1 MYPEAFVQK
10 QAPVAP
16 TETTFGGQTKEFFK
30 GLVPG
35 AIGLTEQAGIG
46 ISALLPEEQEKATQ
60 QYIKEI
66 AATAKAP
73 FAAAPGYEDTVGRKF
88 GEAAGSIA
96 PFLATGPFGLAGRVA
111 GYGLG
116 IGAGAGTQ
124 VEKSAAEG
132 ATEGQQTASTA
143 LGAVVGASE
152 MFAPLR
158 ILKRLGEP
166 VLDGATAYVKRALM
180 AGGEEAAQEAAA
192 QAAQNIISKGI
203 YKPEQ
208 EIIEQVGESAA
219 YGGAVGALA
228 QGLLDL
234 AIGRRAPKPV
244 LTDEI
249 KQAREEAA
257 VQAEQEKAR
266 LNSPEYAQ
274 GLFQQTQDLEA
285 QRRAL
290 KEQLIPIRKGESP
303 ETDYA
308 NNREINRQI
317 EAINK
322 ELKPL
327 ADEYVRVKPILKQ
340 AAEQERVAK
349 LTPQEYAFG
358 IEPEQAAPQAQAEPR
373 MYYDQEVAPP
383 QEPKAEDAAARYAAE
398 SVQLANDQKM
408 ASEKGPNDAVA
419 DYVSYLMRNPNLA
432 EEIEK
437 SRVQLPGLPTG
448 VRSAAVLDALKLQ
461 LAPMR
466 KQKALAEKTA
476 FEQEM
481 GTRQTAFGAT
491 KPEEESS
498 YVQAFT
504 SYMDDIKSQRNDVG
518 DDMFFK
524 YIVDPKLEKI
534 SEGKPPVI
542 AVNPQLMPFA
552 QPKQAERTRT
562 KINELIDQ
570 VDTAQEERDAALR
583 SNNRDAATAA
593 FERGNKALEQIN
605 AFAEEAPAGDLTKG
619 RFPSAKTSPQAS
631 VYAREVLRV
640 RNEQNTALNAIED
653 KLDRLRRGDALGKE
667 KVEPGKGVA
676 AATPDVLAKQAE
688 EARGKYIS
696 AVLEEAA
703 IHRRVAGKPALTY
716 DEAIKAAS
724 RIHDVVGDWIDRS
737 KAQPEKTPQYNLKP
751 IRERIDKNG
760 NQIATYRVY
769 DEETKSPVD
778 LTIVRQKDGTVF
790 RVFSRYMDGKGG
802 GSEFDNSYAK
812 SIPNEQIIQKS
823 FLATELF
830 SLGKESAAFT
840 GDINKFAKLSDKEI
854 KHFKAQ
860 IAKVVDGLSEMPSQV
875 SRETPI
881 LKQQFATTEAK
892 KVAEAKG
899 ETAKTLGGEL
909 RRRTE
914 FVRNLMSK
922 PPRSPLVKGTRDAL
936 NRAADIMD
944 SNKAS
949 RNLLDAVEYVA
960 TNLAEGRRVMPQD
973 VQAINDAIKLYER
986 TAQEGEIAGEG
997 APGQGQLFPE
1007 TRKDIGYIR
1016 ATPANFAKSPQ
1027 IKPVWEALDQARKL
1041 KAKTEASQKARSAR
1055 DKQGFA
1061 QVEAIEKQ
1069 LEALKNQMQF
1079 FLLKPGDFN
1088 IGKYSNEDIAKMFVP
1103 YPEAGVTKED
1113 KALLD
1118 QYLAVARNVFNQNYN
1133 PSIEQ
1138 TVESNARLI
1147 KKVNAK
1153 LSAVFTPQQMEYVKN
1168 KLIPDFNDKIIPEY
1182 LIRLRQA
1189 QQTLALGQR
1198 LEGANN
1204 RLVELMQDSNAAV
1217 RKQSEAARKTVEP
1230 LLDKL
1235 KLIKDSLRNSVLLTD
1250 GQRAMLDSEIA
1261 LQSQRGAYK
1270 DAMAKAMGKARQR
1283 LSDTLGELLD
1293 PEIERARRSL
1303 KAAKTRLATVESQ
1316 IEAAKKEMVEGTGQ
1330 APNLINNLQKV
1341 QGFVESIEKAE
1352 TELDELQKLR
1362 FGEIENDVVVTEAML
1377 DKDLKTEREYLEILE
1392 RQLADMRK
1400 EPLTAVELGERG
1412 KLGKLKYPFSAQR
1425 VESQVKAQQAA
1436 VDEAEKRANEFQK
1449 DVQVWW
1455 PKVTAAFKK
1464 DGISVK
1470 DLPGAVFEKGRKV
1483 AEINTP
1489 EQKRLDA
1496 LRDKGMQAAKEV
1508 DEAAVLQAVK
1518 DKQIQL
1524 FDDEIFDARGEVQLF
1539 MGPEDMNQL
1548 ADIMADPKTTNI
1560 KRVQATLKLG
1570 AMQKLASLEAQ
1581 KEVFLTGKP
1590 AKAPKAATVPSTTA
1604 LAAAKPFR
1612 TGSGAGKAFTPEEMD
1627 EMDRAELR
1635 DANALAKQI
1644 LGTKAPKL
1652 KSISPAKAAR
1662 SAKELLDTDA
1672 FVSSTDLRSNI
1683 AGTGKTQADFEF
1695 SRGTPV
1701 KGLTK
1706 AELEAELTAGMGEPV
1721 TGRKIEAMVSNK
1733 LAVYESVQDFLN
1745 KQPKLKRTGKSEYD
1759 GLIPADAKGFV
1770 QNGKAVLFANNIGK
1784 GHGLGVLLH
1793 EVGVHLGFRN
1803 FFNEG
1808 QYNALVKTV
1817 KNWANK
1823 TEDSLETRVGK
1834 AAVRRVEAANTPPHQ
1849 IDDELLAYAVEEA
1862 MQMGVE
1868 PVGVKGGNAVKNWL
1882 KMVVDAFK
1890 KALEKFGISA
1900 KNLTAGDLVNFA
1912 YGAAQLEL
1920 KGTWH
1925 GTGVNFDMF
1934 DHTYMNT
1941 GSKAQSYGWGT
1952 YRAQKY
1958 GTAQTYQID
1967 AATKQ
1972 YDDWVDRPDI
1982 QAWLQTQRPEF
1993 IGKLPAGIPE
2003 QFLNMPLREVN
2014 NAQTGENPYKIF
2026 KEAVQGEIENIEEAR
2041 PKYALAA
2048 LPASAKQTRT
2058 AIPITAAQ
2066 VRATGTPTR
2075 VTARP
2080 ITARPVA
2087 VKTLAVPALSW
2098 RVEWMRGL
2106 SVAEVDKKIKEL
2118 KKFAETADEHLK
2130 VPFVNAVYKGKQF
2143 YELWNTNRAAAYTVN
2158 VFENTI
2164 RENNGT
2170 PPTWKEAIAATKV
2183 EAKKDLKD
2191 FEGFE
2196 NPASK
2201 DAYNT
2206 AKEVLDTI
2214 DALDVNDFQYNPPS
2228 GPPVPEPAGYMMRAL
2243 HTRPENEYILYDS
2256 PADKQPEV
2264 VKDAF
2269 KRIYDGLYKKQQ
2281 AVFNR
2286 AIGHVR
2292 PDRQSGRDLY
2302 DALSSV
2308 LESNGMPSELCNMF
2322 TSELLHAEGVAGIKF
2337 FDGVSRYSATDLGVP
2352 GTYNYVDFGDKD
2364 EGAQIIATDINPIN
2378 QTQPMQKS
2386 EILFS
2391 RSAEY
2396 TNPEIAKHSGFVDKI
2411 VAKDKSW
2418 TQKLKANLT
2427 GLAFETQLVDRFA
2440 GFERLAKY
2448 MEPLKGTQMLYYLRM
2463 YDQRMNFVSQ
2473 AVSNGAPAIVE
2484 KTRPDGRVERVLE
2497 SKESAN
2503 IHNVVQI
2510 LKDAQ
2515 PMVGNA
2521 EAVNTMFTLYMAA
2534 IRAGN
2539 KGLSSLNFGEDV
2551 TQELL
2556 NNTMSAIKAT
2566 PGLEAVFKNAQAEY
2580 NEYNRNLIDF
2590 VVSTG
2595 ALSKEVGKRLLREN
2609 DYIPFY
2615 RERNGVAELL
2625 IGGESPIRIGSIA
2638 EQPYLHEL
2646 VGGDRPILDFMTS
2659 SVQNTN
2665 LLMDM
2670 GMRNLATKN
2679 AVFELVDLKA
2689 AKFVKMAAGPDVV
2702 KFRDDGADRYA
2713 VIATEKVKIG
2723 NKEFDTG
2730 VPADILVKGMEGI
2743 PTQMPAMLRVMA
2755 FPAQVLRKA
2764 ITLSP
2769 LYTAKQLFRDSL
2781 AAPILSGADF
2791 MPVIG
2796 ALKEINSAT
2805 KKTLERRGVTG
2816 GQQFVGGAEDLT
2828 KILRDVSEGKP
2839 GWMTALGKL
2848 EAMSMEADAT
2858 TRRAQYNSYIE
2869 QGLSE
2874 MEATLLALESMNFNK
2889 RGASPSVHVANSLI
2903 PFFNAQ
2909 IQGLNVLYKA
2919 SMGKMPFNDQLRI
2932 REKMLRRG
2940 AFMAVASLAYA
2951 AIMQD
2956 DEAYKNANPDQK
2968 YGNWF
2973 VRVPGLDE
2981 PIKVP
2986 VPFEIGYIFKALP
2999 EAVLNSMVNENGG
3012 EEAVKAFKQILLQ
3025 TIPGGSSYGI
3035 PQIMKPA
3042 IEAGLGKS
3050 FYTGRDILSAREKE
3064 LLPEEQFRANT
3075 SELAKGIGK
3084 TLGISP
3090 IVFEQLVSGYTGA
3103 MGLAFMHALSVG
3115 IPTGETP
3122 EKAVKRL
3129 SEYPILGGA
3138 FQPNDAGGIVNSVYE
3153 RMNEN
3158 LKIKSTFDKLVGEGR
3173 MSDAKALL
3181 QRRGNEYMQAELANS
3196 FKNDMNQLTQAERAI
3211 SASKMSPEE
3220 KRAQLDK
3227 IRKIKTSVAQMVRD
3241 VSDKT
3246 ILLASPF

>member
-1 MYPEAFVQK
+1 MPIYSVQGPDGRIYDVEGPAGASEQDIIAAVRRQIAPQQPQK
-10 QAPVAP
+10 QQ
-16 TETTFGGQTKEFFK
+16 ETTLGGQTKEFFK

-35 AIGLTEQAGIG
+35 AIGLVEQAGTG

-60 QYIKEI
+60 KYIKET
-66 AATAKAP
+66 AAAAKAP
-73 FAAAPGYEDTVGRKF
+73 FAAAPGYEDTIGRKF
-88 GEAAGSIA
+88 GEATGSIA
-96 PFLATGPFGLAGRVA
+96 PFLATGPFGMAGRLA

-116 IGAGAGTQ
+116 IGAGAGQQ
-124 VEKSAAEG
+124 VESSQQAG
-132 ATEGQQTASTA
+132 ATEGQQTAATA
-143 LGAVVGASE
+143 LGAAVGATE
-152 MFAPLR
+152 MFAPAR

-166 VLDGATAYVKRALM
+166 VLEGAASYVKRALM
-180 AGGEEAAQEAAA
+180 AGGEEAAQEAAS
-192 QAAQNIISKGI
+192 QAAQNIITKGI

-208 EIIEQVGESAA
+208 QIIEQVGESAA

-234 AIGRRAPKPV
+234 AVGRRAPKTV
-244 LTDEI
+244 LTDEV
-249 KQAREEAA
+249 KQARAEAEKQQEE
-257 VQAEQEKAR
+257 EKIR

-274 GLFQQTQDLEA
+274 EVLQKTQDLEA
-285 QRRAL
+285 QRKAL
-290 KEQLIPIRKGESP
+290 KTQLLKVNKESP
-303 ETDYA
+303 ETDRA
-308 NNREINRQI
+308 FNRDINRQI

-327 ADEYVRVKPILKQ
+327 AEEYVRVKPILKQ

-349 LTPQEYAFG
+349 LTPYEYALG
-358 IEPEQAAPQAQAEPR
+358 LKPEEAGQKPAEPELYEQQIAKPPEPPKVEDVAAQHAAQ
-373 MYYDQEVAPP
+373 
-383 QEPKAEDAAARYAAE
+383 
-398 SVQLANDQKM
+398 SIQLANDQQY
-408 ASEKGPNDAVA
+408 ASEKAPNEATA
-419 DYVSYLMRNPNLA
+419 DYVKYLMRNPALA
-432 EEIEK
+432 EQIEK
-437 SRVQLPGLPTG
+437 NRMQLPGLPAG
-448 VRSAAVLDALKLQ
+448 VRSSAVLDALKLQ

-466 KQKALAEKTA
+466 KEKTAAEKAA

-491 KPEEESS
+491 KPTEESPQ
-498 YVQAFT
+498 VQAFT
-504 SYMDDIKSQRNDVG
+504 SYMDDLKNQRDDVG

-524 YIVDPKLEKI
+524 YMVEPKLEKI
-534 SEGKPPVI
+534 AEGKPEVV
-542 AVNPQLMPFA
+542 AVNPELKPIM
-552 QPKQAERTRT
+552 QPKMAEFARN
-562 KINELIDQ
+562 KINTLLDQ
-570 VDTAQEERDAALR
+570 IDTAQQERDAALR

-593 FERGNKALEQIN
+593 FERGNQALEQIN
-605 AFAEEAPAGDLTKG
+605 VFAEETPSGELTKG

-631 VYAREVLRV
+631 IYAREVLRV
-640 RNEQNTALNAIED
+640 RNEQNAALNAIED
-653 KLDRLRRGDALGKE
+653 KLDRLRRGEALGKE
-667 KVEPGKGVA
+667 GVEPGKGVA
-676 AATPDVLAKQAE
+676 AATPEVLAKQAE

-703 IHRRVAGKPALTY
+703 IHRRAANKPSLTY

-724 RIHDVVGDWIDRS
+724 RIHDVVGEWLNR
-737 KAQPEKTPQYNLKP
+737 AQAVPVKPEL
-751 IRERIDKNG
+751 
-760 NQIATYRVY
+760 
-769 DEETKSPVD
+769 EEVIVQPAQMRANK
-778 LTIVRQKDGTVF
+778 IVRGAVTK
-790 RVFSRYMDGKGG
+790 RVLKTRD
-802 GSEFDNSYAK
+802 
-812 SIPNEQIIQKS
+812 
-823 FLATELF
+823 LATTPLN
-830 SLGKESAAFT
+830 
-840 GDINKFAKLSDKEI
+840 DIARLSDKEV

-860 IAKVVDGLSEMPSQV
+860 IAKVVDSLSEMPSTV
-875 SRETPI
+875 KREIPI
-881 LKQQFATTEAK
+881 LKQQFASTEAQ

-899 ETAKTLGGEL
+899 ETAKTLGGQL

-922 PPRSPLVKGTRDAL
+922 PPLRPLVKSTRDAL

-944 SNKAS
+944 SGKATTG
-949 RNLLDAVEYVA
+949 LLDAVEYVA
-960 TNLAEGRRVMPQD
+960 TNLAEGRRVLPQD
-973 VQAINDAIKLYER
+973 VQEINDAIKLYER
-986 TAQEGEIAGEG
+986 TAQEGEAVGEG
-997 APGQGQLFPE
+997 EKGQGQLFPE
-1007 TRKDIGYIR
+1007 TRKDLGYIR

-1027 IKPVWEALDQARKL
+1027 IKPVWEALTQARKL
-1041 KAKTEASQKARSAR
+1041 KAKTEANQKARAAR
-1055 DKQGFA
+1055 DKQGFEQINA
-1061 QVEAIEKQ
+1061 LNDNIEAI
-1069 LEALKNQMQF
+1069 KNQMQF
-1079 FLLKPGDFN
+1079 FLTKPGDFN
-1088 IGKYSNEDIAKMFVP
+1088 IGKYSDADIAKMFVS

-1113 KALLD
+1113 KVLID
-1118 QYLAVARNVFNQNYN
+1118 KYLQVSRQGIGKTAEQQEKNMSVFTEEEKEKVSKLIRDFDTNKMPEYARN
-1133 PSIEQ
+1133 
-1138 TVESNARLI
+1138 I
-1147 KKVNAK
+1147 K
-1153 LSAVFTPQQMEYVKN
+1153 
-1168 KLIPDFNDKIIPEY
+1168 
-1182 LIRLRQA
+1182 QA
-1189 QQTLALGQR
+1189 LQTLALGQR

-1217 RKQSEAARKTVEP
+1217 RKQAEELNKLTEP
-1230 LLDKL
+1230 LMEKL
-1235 KLIKDSLRNSVLLTD
+1235 KLIKTSLRNSVILTE
-1250 GQRAMLDSEIA
+1250 GQRAMLDSEVA
-1261 LQSQRGAYK
+1261 LQNQRNAYQK
-1270 DAMAKAMGKARQR
+1270 AMATAMGKARQR

-1293 PEIERARRSL
+1293 PEIERARRAL

-1316 IEAAKKEMVEGTGQ
+1316 IEAAKKEMTEGTGQ

-1341 QGFVESIEKAE
+1341 QGLVENIEAAE
-1352 TELDELQKLR
+1352 TELADLQEAR

-1377 DKDLKTEREYLEILE
+1377 DKDLKAEGEYLELLE
-1392 RQLADMRK
+1392 RQLATMRK
-1400 EPLTAVELGERG
+1400 EPLTAVETGRVGE
-1412 KLGKLKYPFSAQR
+1412 LGKLKYPFAAQR
-1425 VESQVKAQQAA
+1425 LEAQVKAQQAA
-1436 VDEAEKRANEFQK
+1436 VDAAQKRAEEFQK

-1483 AEINTP
+1483 AEISTP
-1489 EQKRLDA
+1489 EQKRLDE

-1508 DEAAVLQAVK
+1508 DENEVRQRVK
-1518 DKQIQL
+1518 DKQVQM
-1524 FDDEIFDARGEVQLF
+1524 FDDEIFDARGEVQSF
-1539 MGPEDMNQL
+1539 MGPENMEQL
-1548 ADIMADPKTTNI
+1548 ADIMADPKATMV

-1590 AKAPKAATVPSTTA
+1590 AKAPKAATVPSTAA

-1612 TGSGAGKAFTPEEMD
+1612 TGSGVAKAFTPAEMD
-1627 EMDRAELR
+1627 EMARADIR
-1635 DANALAKQI
+1635 DANELAKKI
-1644 LGTKAPKL
+1644 LGTKAPQL
-1652 KSISPAKAAR
+1652 KEPSKR
-1662 SAKELLDTDA
+1662 KQGKMLDPNMGLFD
-1672 FVSSTDLRSNI
+1672 
-1683 AGTGKTQADFEF
+1683 DFEF

-1721 TGRKIEAMVSNK
+1721 TGRKVEAQVSSR
-1733 LAVYESVQDFLN
+1733 LAVYESVQDFLD
-1745 KQPKLKRTGKSEYD
+1745 KQPKLKGVGKSKYE

-1770 QNGKAVLFANNIGK
+1770 QDGKAVLFANNIGK

-1823 TEDSLETRVGK
+1823 TDDSMEARVGK
-1834 AAVRRVEAANTPPHQ
+1834 AAVRRIEAANTPPHQ

-1882 KMVVDAFK
+1882 KMVVDGFK

-1912 YGAAQLEL
+1912 YGAAHLEL

-1925 GTGVNFDMF
+1925 GTGAKFDTF
-1934 DHTYMNT
+1934 DHSYMSSGEGNQ
-1941 GSKAQSYGWGT
+1941 AFGWGT
-1952 YRAQKY
+1952 YRAQRY
-1958 GTAQTYQID
+1958 GTADYYQDI
-1967 AATKQ
+1967 AHGAQLRK
-1972 YDDWVDRPDI
+1972 WLERPDI
-1982 QAWLQTQRPEF
+1982 EAWRKSQAP
-1993 IGKLPAGIPE
+1993 KLIRKVPDIVPDW
-2003 QFLNMPLREVN
+2003 M
-2014 NAQTGENPYKIF
+2014 
-2026 KEAVQGEIENIEEAR
+2026 IESAIDS
-2041 PKYALAA
+2041 AA
-2048 LPASAKQTRT
+2048 DSFN
-2058 AIPITAAQ
+2058 
-2066 VRATGTPTR
+2066 
-2075 VTARP
+2075 
-2080 ITARPVA
+2080 
-2087 VKTLAVPALSW
+2087 ALSPNSKFKAAIE
-2098 RVEWMRGL
+2098 RQIEDLEDLRSEPNMQDVGFGIQTDTQFKDTIE
-2106 SVAEVDKKIKEL
+2106 KL
-2118 KKFAETADEHLK
+2118 KAFAE
-2130 VPFVNAVYKGKQF
+2130 NAEEYVAAPHDKPLYKGKEWFAIYDSNEAAGKVLYDFNTAVQKGEQF
-2143 YELWNTNRAAAYTVN
+2143 SFNEAVEKVKADAKEDMA
-2158 VFENTI
+2158 VFEGDPDYT
-2164 RENNGT
+2164 
-2170 PPTWKEAIAATKV
+2170 KEYKRAEALYEAADKL
-2183 EAKKDLKD
+2183 DSKD
-2191 FEGFE
+2191 FT
-2196 NPASK
+2196 
-2201 DAYNT
+2201 Y
-2206 AKEVLDTI
+2206 
-2214 DALDVNDFQYNPPS
+2214 QPPS
-2228 GPPVPEPAGYMMRAL
+2228 GPPVPEPVGYMLRTL
-2243 HTRPENEYILYDS
+2243 HTRPENEYIHWDD
-2256 PADKQPEV
+2256 PADNQPAV
-2264 VKDAF
+2264 VKNVF
-2269 KRIYDGLYKKQQ
+2269 KRIYDSLDATQKKNFDRSIGTSPPNRQNGQQLYE
-2281 AVFNR
+2281 
-2286 AIGHVR
+2286 
-2292 PDRQSGRDLY
+2292 
-2302 DALSSV
+2302 ALSAV
-2308 LESNGMPSELCNMF
+2308 LEKGGMPSEFSDMF
-2322 TSELLHAEGVAGIKF
+2322 ASEMLHAEGVAGIKF
-2337 FDGVSRYSATDLGVP
+2337 FDNRSRVQKE
-2352 GTYNYVDFGDKD
+2352 GTFNYVDFGDKE
-2364 EGAQIIATDINPIN
+2364 EGAQIIATNINPVN
-2378 QTQPMQKS
+2378 QTQPTQKG

-2396 TNPEIAKHSGFVDKI
+2396 TNPEIAKHSDFVDKI

-2473 AVSNGAPAIVE
+2473 AISNGAPAIVE
-2484 KTRPDGRVERVLE
+2484 KTRPDGRTERVLE

-2521 EAVNTMFTLYMAA
+2521 EAVNRMFTMYMAA
-2534 IRAGN
+2534 RRAEN
-2539 KGLSSLNFGEDV
+2539 KGLSALNFGEGV

-2556 NNTMSAIKAT
+2556 NDTMAAIKAT
-2566 PGLEAVFKNAQAEY
+2566 PGLEDVLKLARDEY
-2580 NEYNRNLIDF
+2580 NAYNRNLVEF

-2595 ALSKEVGKRLLREN
+2595 AMSKDVAKRLLSEN

-2615 RERNGVAELL
+2615 RERNGVAELV
-2625 IGGESPIRIGSIA
+2625 IGNESPIRIGSIA

-2646 VGGDRPILDFMTS
+2646 VGGDRPILDFLTS

-2689 AKFVKMAAGPDVV
+2689 AKFVKMSAGPDVV
-2702 KFRDDGADRYA
+2702 KFKDNGEDRYA

-2755 FPAQVLRKA
+2755 MPSQLLRKA
-2764 ITLSP
+2764 ITISP

-2781 AAPILSGADF
+2781 AAPIISGANF
-2791 MPVIG
+2791 MPVVG
-2796 ALKEINSAT
+2796 ALKELNSAT
-2805 KKTLERRGVTG
+2805 KQTLERRGITG
-2816 GQQFVGGAEDLT
+2816 GQQFTGSTTDLT

-2848 EAMSMEADAT
+2848 EAMGMEADAT

-2932 REKMLRRG
+2932 REKLLQRG
-2940 AFMAVASLAYA
+2940 AMMAVASLVYA
-2951 AIMQD
+2951 ALMQD
-2956 DEAYKNANPDQK
+2956 DDAYKNATPDQK

-2973 VRVPGLDE
+2973 VRIPGLDE
-2981 PIKVP
+2981 PVRVP

-2999 EAVLNSMVNENGG
+2999 EALYNSMVNEHGG

-3025 TIPGGSSYGI
+3025 TVPGGSSYGI
-3035 PQIMKPA
+3035 PQALKPA

-3075 SELAKGIGK
+3075 SELAKSVGK
-3084 TLGISP
+3084 AFGISP
-3090 IVFEQLVSGYTGA
+3090 IVFEQLISGYTGT

-3122 EKAVKRL
+3122 EQAVKRL
-3129 SEYPILGGA
+3129 SDYPIVGGA
-3138 FQPNDAGGIVNSVYE
+3138 FQPNDAGGIINSVYE

-3158 LKIKSTFDKLVGEGR
+3158 IKVKQTFDKMVEEGR
-3173 MSDAKALL
+3173 MSEAKALL
-3181 QRRGNEYMQAELANS
+3181 QRRGNEFMQAEMAQS
-3196 FKNDMNQLTQAERAI
+3196 FKSDMNKLTQAERAI
-3211 SASKMSPEE
+3211 AASNMSPEA

-3227 IRKIKTSVAQMVRD
+3227 IRKIKIAVAQTVRE

-3246 ILLASPF
+3246 IRLSTPF

>member
-1 MYPEAFVQK
+1 MPQAVPLPDGRYVAIREGETPQQAYARAQQMYPEAFVQK
-10 QAPVAP
+10 QAPAP
-16 TETTFGGQTKEFFK
+16 TETTLGGQTKEFFK

-35 AIGLTEQAGIG
+35 AIGLVEQAGTG

-60 QYIKEI
+60 KYIKEV

-88 GEAAGSIA
+88 GEATGSIA
-96 PFLATGPFGLAGRVA
+96 PFLATGPFGIAGRVA

-234 AIGRRAPKPV
+234 AIGRRAPKTA
-244 LTDEI
+244 LTDEV

-257 VQAEQEKAR
+257 VQAEQEKVR

-290 KEQLIPIRKGESP
+290 KAQLIPIKKGESP

-349 LTPQEYAFG
+349 LSPQEYALG

-373 MYYDQEVAPP
+373 MYYDQEVVLPK
-383 QEPKAEDAAARYAAE
+383 EPKAEDAAARYAAE
-398 SVQLANDQKM
+398 SVQLANEQQLS
-408 ASEKGPNDAVA
+408 SEKSFKDAEA
-419 DYVSYLMRNPNLA
+419 DYVKYLMRNPNLA
-432 EEIEK
+432 EQIEK
-437 SRVQLPGLPTG
+437 SRMPLIGLPTG

-466 KQKALAEKTA
+466 KEKATAEKTA

-491 KPEEESS
+491 KPDKESPE
-498 YVQAFT
+498 VEAFT
-504 SYMDDIKSQRNDVG
+504 SYMDDLKSQRDDVG

-524 YIVDPKLEKI
+524 YMVDPKLEKI

-552 QPKQAERTRT
+552 QPKRAEFARN
-562 KINELIDQ
+562 KINTLLDEIDQ
-570 VDTAQEERDAALR
+570 ASTDRDAALR

-593 FERGNKALEQIN
+593 FERGNQALEQIN
-605 AFAEEAPAGDLTKG
+605 AFAEPTPTGELTKG
-619 RFPSAKTSPQAS
+619 KFPSAKVSPQAS
-631 VYAREVLRV
+631 IYAQEVLRV

-667 KVEPGKGVA
+667 NVEPGKGVA

-716 DEAIKAAS
+716 DEAIKASS
-724 RIHDVVGDWIDRS
+724 RIHDVVGEWLSRARAVP
-737 KAQPEKTPQYNLKP
+737 KKPEFEEVEVQPAQMRANKLIRGAVTKRVLKT
-751 IRERIDKNG
+751 RD
-760 NQIATYRVY
+760 
-769 DEETKSPVD
+769 
-778 LTIVRQKDGTVF
+778 
-790 RVFSRYMDGKGG
+790 
-802 GSEFDNSYAK
+802 
-812 SIPNEQIIQKS
+812 
-823 FLATELF
+823 LATTPLND
-830 SLGKESAAFT
+830 LAR
-840 GDINKFAKLSDKEI
+840 LSDKEV

-860 IAKVVDGLSEMPSQV
+860 IAKVVDNLSQLPSTAT
-875 SRETPI
+875 REIPL
-881 LKQQFATTEAK
+881 LKQQFATTEAQ
-892 KVAEAKG
+892 KVAEARG
-899 ETAKTLGGEL
+899 ETAKTAGGEL

-914 FVRNLMSK
+914 FVRNLMAK
-922 PPRSPLVKGTRDAL
+922 PPLKPLTEETRKAL
-936 NRAADIMD
+936 NLKLLDRAVDIMD
-944 SNKAS
+944 SGKAS
-949 RNLLDAVEYVA
+949 RGLLDAVEPIV
-960 TNLAEGRRVMPQD
+960 TNLAEGREVLSQD
-973 VQAINDAIKLYER
+973 IQALDDAIKLYES

-997 APGQGQLFPE
+997 AAGQGQLFPE

-1041 KAKTEASQKARSAR
+1041 KAKTEAKQKARSAR

-1061 QVEAIEKQ
+1061 QI
-1069 LEALKNQMQF
+1069 EALEENIESIKNQMQF
-1079 FLLKPGDFN
+1079 FLIKPGDFN
-1088 IGKYSNEDIAKMFVP
+1088 IGKYSDADIAKMFAS

-1113 KALLD
+1113 KRLMD
-1118 QYLAVARNVFNQNYN
+1118 RYLQVSKQNIGKTKAQKEQAMSVFTAEEKAQ
-1133 PSIEQ
+1133 
-1138 TVESNARLI
+1138 VDKLI
-1147 KKVNAK
+1147 KG
-1153 LSAVFTPQQMEYVKN
+1153 
-1168 KLIPDFNDKIIPEY
+1168 FNTDKIPEY
-1182 LIRLRQA
+1182 AINVKQA
-1189 QQTLALGQR
+1189 LQTLALGQR

-1204 RLVELMQDSNAAV
+1204 RLVELMQDNNAAV
-1217 RKQSEAARKTVEP
+1217 RKQSEELNKITEP
-1230 LLDKL
+1230 LMEKL
-1235 KLIKDSLRNSVLLTD
+1235 KLIKASLRTSVMLTE
-1250 GQRAMLDSEIA
+1250 GQRSMIDSEVS
-1261 LQSQRGAYK
+1261 LQTQRNAYQK
-1270 DAMAKAMGKARQR
+1270 AMATAMGKARQR

-1293 PEIERARRSL
+1293 PEIERTRRSL

-1316 IEAAKKEMVEGTGQ
+1316 IEAAKKEMTEGTGQ

-1352 TELDELQKLR
+1352 TDLAELQKLR
-1362 FGEIENDVVVTEAML
+1362 SDAIENDVVVTEAML

-1392 RQLADMRK
+1392 RQLANMRK
-1400 EPLTAVELGERG
+1400 EPLTSVETGRPGE
-1412 KLGKLKYPFSAQR
+1412 LGKLKYPFSAQR

-1464 DGISVK
+1464 DGISIK

-1524 FDDEIFDARGEVQLF
+1524 FDDEIFDARGEVQSF
-1539 MGPEDMNQL
+1539 MGPENMDQL
-1548 ADIMADPKTTNI
+1548 ADIMADPKTTNV

-1570 AMQKLASLEAQ
+1570 AMQKVASLEAQ
-1581 KEVFLTGKP
+1581 KEVFITGKP

-1612 TGSGAGKAFTPEEMD
+1612 TGSGVAKAFTPAEMD
-1627 EMDRAELR
+1627 EMDRADIR
-1635 DANALAKQI
+1635 DANELAKKI
-1644 LGTKAPKL
+1644 LGTKAPQL
-1652 KSISPAKAAR
+1652 KEPSKR
-1662 SAKELLDTDA
+1662 
-1672 FVSSTDLRSNI
+1672 RQ
-1683 AGTGKTQADFEF
+1683 GKMVDPNMGLFDDFEF

-1706 AELEAELTAGMGEPV
+1706 VELEAELTAGMGEPV
-1721 TGRKIEAMVSNK
+1721 TGRKLEAMVSNK

-1823 TEDSLETRVGK
+1823 TEDSLEARVGK

-1862 MQMGVE
+1862 MQMGVS
-1868 PVGVKGGNAVKNWL
+1868 PAGVKGGNALKNWL
-1882 KMVVDAFK
+1882 KMVVDGFK
-1890 KALEKFGISA
+1890 RALEKFGISA

-1925 GTGVNFDMF
+1925 GTGVNFDVF

-1993 IGKLPAGIPE
+1993 TGKLPAGIPE
-2003 QFLNMPLREVN
+2003 QFLNMPLREAT
-2014 NAQTGENPYKIF
+2014 NAYSGQNPNKIF
-2026 KEAVQGEIENIEEAR
+2026 KEAVQGEIENIEEERKQFSNLSNMPRAVQTT
-2041 PKYALAA
+2041 
-2048 LPASAKQTRT
+2048 PART
-2058 AIPITAAQ
+2058 ATPITAAQ
-2066 VRATGTPTR
+2066 VRAMGTPTR

-2080 ITARPVA
+2080 ITATPVRNYGYGP
-2087 VKTLAVPALSW
+2087 VTKPLSW
-2098 RVEWMRGL
+2098 RVEWMQGL
-2106 SVAEVDKKIKEL
+2106 SDAEIDKKIQEL
-2118 KKFAETADEHLK
+2118 KKFAKTADEHLK
-2130 VPFVNAVYKGKQF
+2130 AVNQFPVYKGKE
-2143 YELWNTNRAAAYTVN
+2143 YIELYKAYPTAAKVIHAFDKMMN
-2158 VFENTI
+2158 A
-2164 RENNGT
+2164 NNGV
-2170 PPTWKEAIAATKV
+2170 PPSWKEAIASVKV
-2183 EAKKDLKD
+2183 EA
-2191 FEGFE
+2191 
-2196 NPASK
+2196 S
-2201 DAYNT
+2201 
-2206 AKEVLDTI
+2206 KEVKEWEAFFERFTYGKDPYTKEVYDETKETLRDI
-2214 DALDVNDFQYNPPS
+2214 DAFDINDFTYNPPS

-2269 KRIYDGLYKKQQ
+2269 KRIYDGLDKKQQ

-2391 RSAEY
+2391 RSAKY

-2411 VAKDKSW
+2411 VAKDKTLW
-2418 TQKLKANLT
+2418 QRIKANLT

-2534 IRAGN
+2534 IRADN
-2539 KGLSSLNFGEDV
+2539 KGLASLNFGEDV

-2556 NNTMSAIKAT
+2556 NDTMSAIKAT
-2566 PGLEAVFKNAQAEY
+2566 PGLEAVFKNAQGEY
-2580 NEYNRNLIDF
+2580 NEYNRNLIEF

-2755 FPAQVLRKA
+2755 MPSQLLRKA

-2816 GQQFVGGAEDLT
+2816 GQQFVGGAADLT

-2951 AIMQD
+2951 ALMQD

-2999 EAVLNSMVNENGG
+2999 EAILNSMVNEHGG

-3035 PQIMKPA
+3035 PQIFKPA

-3075 SELAKGIGK
+3075 SELAKGIGNA
-3084 TLGISP
+3084 LGISP
-3090 IVFEQLVSGYTGA
+3090 IVFEQLVSGYTGT
-3103 MGLAFMHALSVG
+3103 MGLAFMQALSVG

-3122 EKAVKRL
+3122 DRAVKRL

-3138 FQPNDAGGIVNSVYE
+3138 FQPNDAGGIINSVYE

-3158 LKIKSTFDKLVGEGR
+3158 LKVKQSFDKMVTEGR

-3211 SASKMSPEE
+3211 SASKMSSEE
-3220 KRAQLDK
+3220 KRTQLDK
-3227 IRKIKTSVAQMVRD
+3227 IRKIKTAVAQMVRD

-3246 ILLASPF
+3246 ILLTSPF

>member
-1 MYPEAFVQK
+1 MPQAVPLPDGSYVSIREGETPQQAYARAQQMYPEAFAQK
-10 QAPVAP
+10 QAPAP

-60 QYIKEI
+60 KYIKEV

-88 GEAAGSIA
+88 GEATGSFL
-96 PFLATGPFGLAGRVA
+96 PFVATGPFGLAGRVA

-132 ATEGQQTASTA
+132 ATEGQQTAATA

-152 MFAPLR
+152 MFAPTR

-166 VLDGATAYVKRALM
+166 VLEGATAYVKRALM

-192 QAAQNIISKGI
+192 QAAQNIITKGI

-219 YGGAVGALA
+219 YGGAVGGLA

-257 VQAEQEKAR
+257 AQAEQEKAR

-274 GLFQQTQDLEA
+274 GLFQQTQALEA

-340 AAEQERVAK
+340 AAEQERLAQMSPEDFMLEQQGLKVEPINRPAPK
-349 LTPQEYAFG
+349 QIINEFGQIVDEEAPTPAPDPVKDYAVGQVQSAQNVGQLGLDDYADYLMQDPKMAAQVLQQRPALPGLNKNDQGLVFSGVKFRLQAQEK
-358 IEPEQAAPQAQAEPR
+358 QAQA
-373 MYYDQEVAPP
+373 
-383 QEPKAEDAAARYAAE
+383 AANAIF
-398 SVQLANDQKM
+398 K
-408 ASEKGPNDAVA
+408 
-419 DYVSYLMRNPNLA
+419 
-432 EEIEK
+432 
-437 SRVQLPGLPTG
+437 
-448 VRSAAVLDALKLQ
+448 
-461 LAPMR
+461 
-466 KQKALAEKTA
+466 
-476 FEQEM
+476 QEM

-491 KPEEESS
+491 KPEEESQ

-504 SYMDDIKSQRNDVG
+504 SYMDDIKSQRDDVG

-524 YIVDPKLEKI
+524 YMVEPKLEKI

-552 QPKQAERTRT
+552 QPKQAAFART
-562 KINELIDQ
+562 KINTLLDQ
-570 VDTAQEERDAALR
+570 VEVSNEERDAALR
-583 SNNRDAATAA
+583 SNNQDAATAA
-593 FERGNKALEQIN
+593 FERGNQALEQLN
-605 AFAEEAPAGDLTKG
+605 SLAAETPAGELTKG
-619 RFPSAKTSPQAS
+619 RFPSAKTGPEAS
-631 VYAREVLRV
+631 IYAKEVLRV
-640 RNEQNTALNAIED
+640 RNEQNTALNTIED

-667 KVEPGKGVA
+667 NAEPGKGMA
-676 AATPDVLAKQAE
+676 AAAPNILAKQAE
-688 EARGKYIS
+688 EARGQYIS

-724 RIHDVVGDWIDRS
+724 RIHDVVGEWLSRARAVPKKPELEEVIVQP
-737 KAQPEKTPQYNLKP
+737 AQMRANKLIRGAVTKRVLKT
-751 IRERIDKNG
+751 RD
-760 NQIATYRVY
+760 
-769 DEETKSPVD
+769 
-778 LTIVRQKDGTVF
+778 
-790 RVFSRYMDGKGG
+790 
-802 GSEFDNSYAK
+802 
-812 SIPNEQIIQKS
+812 
-823 FLATELF
+823 LATTPLND
-830 SLGKESAAFT
+830 LAR
-840 GDINKFAKLSDKEI
+840 LSDKEV

-875 SRETPI
+875 SRETPV
-881 LKQQFATTEAK
+881 LKQQFATTEAQ
-892 KVAEAKG
+892 KVAEARG
-899 ETAKTLGGEL
+899 ETAKTAGGEMRRL
-909 RRRTE
+909 REYVGNMIDKALTRNIPEGAVEETEDGPIRTQGIRE
-914 FVRNLMSK
+914 TLER
-922 PPRSPLVKGTRDAL
+922 VKEIIEDG
-936 NRAADIMD
+936 
-944 SNKAS
+944 KAS
-949 RNLLDAVEYVA
+949 KNLLDAAQNQAERILRGEDLGKQTYTRREAVPGKRVVENVPGREAETRFGERRTYKSVGYEA
-960 TNLAEGRRVMPQD
+960 ALAPEGSALRELQ
-973 VQAINDAIKLYER
+973 DAIKLYER

-997 APGQGQLFPE
+997 AAGQGQLFPE

-1041 KAKTEASQKARSAR
+1041 KAKTEANQKARSAR

-1061 QVEAIEKQ
+1061 QI
-1069 LEALKNQMQF
+1069 EALEENIESIKNQMQF
-1079 FLLKPGDFN
+1079 FLTKPGDFN
-1088 IGKYSNEDIAKMFVP
+1088 IGKYSDADIAKMFAS

-1113 KALLD
+1113 KKLMD
-1118 QYLAVARNVFNQNYN
+1118 RYLQVSKQSIGKTKEQKEQAMSVFTEEEKAQVDKLIKGFNSEKIPEYARNV
-1133 PSIEQ
+1133 
-1138 TVESNARLI
+1138 
-1147 KKVNAK
+1147 K
-1153 LSAVFTPQQMEYVKN
+1153 
-1168 KLIPDFNDKIIPEY
+1168 
-1182 LIRLRQA
+1182 QA
-1189 QQTLALGQR
+1189 LQTLALGQR

-1204 RLVELMQDSNAAV
+1204 RLVELMQDNNAAV
-1217 RKQSEAARKTVEP
+1217 RKQSEALNKITEP
-1230 LLDKL
+1230 LMEKL
-1235 KLIKDSLRNSVLLTD
+1235 KLIKASLRNSVMLTE
-1250 GQRAMLDSEIA
+1250 GQRAMIDSEVS
-1261 LQSQRGAYK
+1261 LQTQRNAYQK
-1270 DAMAKAMGKARQR
+1270 AMATAMGKARQR

-1316 IEAAKKEMVEGTGQ
+1316 IEAAKKEMTEGTGQ

-1489 EQKRLDA
+1489 EQKRLDE

-1508 DEAAVLQAVK
+1508 DEAAVRQRVK
-1518 DKQIQL
+1518 DKQIEL
-1524 FDDEIFDARGEVQLF
+1524 FDDEIFDARGEVQGL

-1548 ADIMADPKTTNI
+1548 ADIMADPETTNT
-1560 KRVQATLKLG
+1560 KRAQATLKLG
-1570 AMQKLASLEAQ
+1570 AMQKLFSLEAQ
-1581 KEVFLTGKP
+1581 KEAFLTGKP

-1604 LAAAKPFR
+1604 LAAGKPFR

-1627 EMDRAELR
+1627 EMNRAELR

-1644 LGTKAPKL
+1644 LGTTAPQL
-1652 KSISPAKAAR
+1652 KEPSKR
-1662 SAKELLDTDA
+1662 KQ
-1672 FVSSTDLRSNI
+1672 
-1683 AGTGKTQADFEF
+1683 GKMPDPNMGLFDDFEF
-1695 SRGTPV
+1695 SRGKPST
-1701 KGLTK
+1701 GLTK
-1706 AELEAELTAGMGEPV
+1706 AELIKELDKAIGEKGLFEYTREDPYGNKETKVV
-1721 TGRKIEAMVSNK
+1721 TIYENLNEYLGTLEPATRNFNK
-1733 LAVYESVQDFLN
+1733 GQ
-1745 KQPKLKRTGKSEYD
+1745 
-1759 GLIPADAKGFV
+1759 IPSDAKGFV
-1770 QNGKAVLFANNIGK
+1770 QDGKAVLFANNIAK
-1784 GHGLGVLLH
+1784 GEGLGVLLH
-1793 EVGVHLGFRN
+1793 EVGVHIGFRN
-1803 FFNEG
+1803 FFNAG

-1823 TEDSLETRVGK
+1823 TDDSMEARVGK
-1834 AAVRRVEAANTPPHQ
+1834 AAMRRVEAAETPANQ
-1849 IDDELLAYAVEEA
+1849 IDDELLAYAVEET
-1862 MQMGVE
+1862 MQMGVS
-1868 PVGVKGGNAVKNWL
+1868 PAGVKGGSALKNWL
-1882 KMVVDAFK
+1882 KMVVDGFK

-1912 YGAAQLEL
+1912 YGAANLEL
-1920 KGTWH
+1920 RGTWH
-1925 GTGVNFDMF
+1925 GSDAKFTAFDTKYVGKGEGAYDRRF
-1934 DHTYMNT
+1934 DGDNSL
-1941 GSKAQSYGWGT
+1941 G
-1952 YRAQKY
+1952 
-1958 GTAQTYQID
+1958 
-1967 AATKQ
+1967 
-1972 YDDWVDRPDI
+1972 
-1982 QAWLQTQRPEF
+1982 
-1993 IGKLPAGIPE
+1993 AGPY
-2003 QFLNMPLREVN
+2003 V
-2014 NAQTGENPYKIF
+2014 TPYK
-2026 KEAVQGEIENIEEAR
+2026 EYGEYYQQAVPFGKASNESGYGRYSYQDYAE
-2041 PKYALAA
+2041 ALANETYKA
-2048 LPASAKQTRT
+2048 DTDRSTVEIQRVFESNLMHRYLNS
-2058 AIPITAAQ
+2058 
-2066 VRATGTPTR
+2066 VLNGGNLDPT
-2075 VTARP
+2075 
-2080 ITARPVA
+2080 
-2087 VKTLAVPALSW
+2087 K
-2098 RVEWMRGL
+2098 
-2106 SVAEVDKKIKEL
+2106 
-2118 KKFAETADEHLK
+2118 
-2130 VPFVNAVYKGKQF
+2130 
-2143 YELWNTNRAAAYTVN
+2143 NRAAASYILELKKHADMLKTDAESTLASRQKRKVNADRIEEAEKGLAYALRFDKAVNTLDVSKIKGLTERPTKGNLYRTLDDIPREN
-2158 VFENTI
+2158 VFSVNS
-2164 RENNGT
+2164 
-2170 PPTWKEAIAATKV
+2170 EATVGERPK
-2183 EAKKDLKD
+2183 
-2191 FEGFE
+2191 
-2196 NPASK
+2196 
-2201 DAYNT
+2201 
-2206 AKEVLDTI
+2206 I
-2214 DALDVNDFQYNPPS
+2214 DALLKKYGPSYELRNFEQDGKYNMNSLYYSMRDKLGVEKTNELLKDAGMEAIEQRNDRKYIERAYLDK
-2228 GPPVPEPAGYMMRAL
+2228 VPE
-2243 HTRPENEYILYDS
+2243 IL
-2256 PADKQPEV
+2256 
-2264 VKDAF
+2264 
-2269 KRIYDGLYKKQQ
+2269 GT
-2281 AVFNR
+2281 N
-2286 AIGHVR
+2286 
-2292 PDRQSGRDLY
+2292 
-2302 DALSSV
+2302 
-2308 LESNGMPSELCNMF
+2308 LEPVGQL
-2322 TSELLHAEGVAGIKF
+2322 
-2337 FDGVSRYSATDLGVP
+2337 
-2352 GTYNYVDFGDKD
+2352 
-2364 EGAQIIATDINPIN
+2364 
-2378 QTQPMQKS
+2378 QTGEM
-2386 EILFS
+2386 LFS
-2391 RSAEY
+2391 RKAAY

-2411 VAKDKSW
+2411 VAKDKGW

-2534 IRAGN
+2534 IRADN
-2539 KGLSSLNFGEDV
+2539 KGLASLNFGEDV
-2551 TQELL
+2551 TQKLL
-2556 NNTMSAIKAT
+2556 NDTMSAIKAT
-2566 PGLEAVFKNAQAEY
+2566 PGLETVFKNAKAEY
-2580 NEYNRNLIDF
+2580 NDYNRNLIDF

-2595 ALSKEVGKRLLREN
+2595 ALSKEVGKRLSSEN

-2679 AVFELVDLKA
+2679 AVHELVDLKA
-2689 AKFVKMAAGPDVV
+2689 AKFVKMSAGPDVV
-2702 KFRDDGADRYA
+2702 KFRVDGEDRYA

-2755 FPAQVLRKA
+2755 MPAQLLRKA

-2805 KKTLERRGVTG
+2805 KKTLESRGVTG

-2828 KILRDVSEGKP
+2828 KILRDVSEGKS

-2951 AIMQD
+2951 ALMQD

-2999 EAVLNSMVNENGG
+2999 EAILNSMVNENGG

-3075 SELAKGIGK
+3075 TELAKGIGNA
-3084 TLGISP
+3084 LGISP
-3090 IVFEQLVSGYTGA
+3090 IVFEQLVSGYTGT
-3103 MGLAFMHALSVG
+3103 MGLAFMQALSVG

-3158 LKIKSTFDKLVGEGR
+3158 LKVKQSFDKMVAEGR

-3211 SASKMSPEE
+3211 AASKMPPEE

-3227 IRKIKTSVAQMVRD
+3227 IRKIKTAVAQTVRD
-3241 VSDKT
+3241 ISDKT

>member
-1 MYPEAFVQK
+1 MPQYLPLPDGSTVTIRDGETPQQAYARAQQMYPEAFVQK

-437 SRVQLPGLPTG
+437 SRMQLPGLPTG

-552 QPKQAERTRT
+552 QPKRAEFARN
-562 KINELIDQ
+562 KINTLLDQ
-570 VDTAQEERDAALR
+570 IDTAQQERDAALR

-593 FERGNKALEQIN
+593 FERGNQALEQIN
-605 AFAEEAPAGDLTKG
+605 AFAEEVPAGELTKG

-667 KVEPGKGVA
+667 NVEPGKGVA

-688 EARGKYIS
+688 EARGQYIS

-703 IHRRVAGKPALTY
+703 IHRRVAGKPSLTY

-724 RIHDVVGDWIDRS
+724 RIHDVVGEWLSRARAVPKKPELEEVIVQP
-737 KAQPEKTPQYNLKP
+737 AQMRANKIIRGAVTKRVLKP
-751 IRERIDKNG
+751 RD
-760 NQIATYRVY
+760 
-769 DEETKSPVD
+769 
-778 LTIVRQKDGTVF
+778 
-790 RVFSRYMDGKGG
+790 
-802 GSEFDNSYAK
+802 
-812 SIPNEQIIQKS
+812 
-823 FLATELF
+823 LATTPLND
-830 SLGKESAAFT
+830 LAR
-840 GDINKFAKLSDKEI
+840 LSDKEV

-875 SRETPI
+875 SRETPV
-881 LKQQFATTEAK
+881 LKQQFASTEAQ

-1041 KAKTEASQKARSAR
+1041 KAKTEANQKARSAR
-1055 DKQGFA
+1055 DKQGFE
-1061 QVEAIEKQ
+1061 QI
-1069 LEALKNQMQF
+1069 EALKENIESVKNQMQF
-1079 FLLKPGDFN
+1079 FLIKPGDFN
-1088 IGKYSNEDIAKMFVP
+1088 IGKYSDADIAKMFAS

-1113 KALLD
+1113 KKLMD
-1118 QYLAVARNVFNQNYN
+1118 RYLQVSKQNIGKTKEQKEQAMSVFT
-1133 PSIEQ
+1133 EEEKKR
-1138 TVESNARLI
+1138 VDVLI
-1147 KKVNAK
+1147 K
-1153 LSAVFTPQQMEYVKN
+1153 
-1168 KLIPDFNDKIIPEY
+1168 DFNTNKIPEY
-1182 LIRLRQA
+1182 AKNVQQA
-1189 QQTLALGQR
+1189 LQTLALGQR

-1204 RLVELMQDSNAAV
+1204 RLVELMQDNNAAV
-1217 RKQSEAARKTVEP
+1217 RKQADALNKITEP
-1230 LLDKL
+1230 LMDKL
-1235 KLIKDSLRNSVLLTD
+1235 KLIKASLRTSVMLTE
-1250 GQRAMLDSEIA
+1250 GQRAMIDSEVA
-1261 LQSQRGAYK
+1261 LQSQRNAYQK
-1270 DAMAKAMGKARQR
+1270 AMATAMGKARQR

-1316 IEAAKKEMVEGTGQ
+1316 IEAAKKEMTEGTGQ

-1341 QGFVESIEKAE
+1341 QGLVENIESAE
-1352 TELDELQKLR
+1352 TELTELQKLR
-1362 FGEIENDVVVTEAML
+1362 SDAIENDVVVTEAML

-1400 EPLTAVELGERG
+1400 EPLTAVETGRPGE
-1412 KLGKLKYPFSAQR
+1412 LGKPKYPFSAQR
-1425 VESQVKAQQAA
+1425 VASQVKAQQAV
-1436 VDEAEKRANEFQK
+1436 VDEAQKRADEFQK
-1449 DVQVWW
+1449 DVKVWW

-1464 DGISVK
+1464 DGISIK
-1470 DLPGAVFEKGRKV
+1470 DLPGEVFEKGRKV

-1489 EQKRLDA
+1489 EQRRLDE
-1496 LRDKGMQAAKEV
+1496 LRNKGMQGAKEV
-1508 DEAAVLQAVK
+1508 DEAAVRQRVK
-1518 DKQIQL
+1518 DKQLQL
-1524 FDDEIFDARGEVQLF
+1524 FDDEIFDARGEVQALI
-1539 MGPEDMNQL
+1539 GPEDMNQL
-1548 ADIMADPKTTNI
+1548 ADIMADPDTTNT
-1560 KRVQATLKLG
+1560 KRAQATLKLG
-1570 AMQKLASLEAQ
+1570 AMQKLSSLEAQ
-1581 KEVFLTGKP
+1581 KEAFITGKP

-1604 LAAAKPFR
+1604 LAAGKPFR
-1612 TGSGAGKAFTPEEMD
+1612 TGSGAGKAADTE
-1627 EMDRAELR
+1627 RLK
-1635 DANALAKQI
+1635 L
-1644 LGTKAPKL
+1644 KAPQRRTL
-1652 KSISPAKAAR
+1652 EQASDALRVEREEGTYGEGYEAPDLRGLFRTAKNVGNGMKAEEVTRLTNRIVQDWANVPEIQVVDNESGLPQEIQDQAKR
-1662 SAKELLDTDA
+1662 DEKTGQIPGLYDPNTKIVYLVASNLGNGNDVAMTLAHEVAGHFGLREVLGGTYASTMNRVYEGNSAVRKQTDA
-1672 FVSSTDLRSNI
+1672 
-1683 AGTGKTQADFEF
+1683 KMQA
-1695 SRGTPV
+1695 
-1701 KGLTK
+1701 
-1706 AELEAELTAGMGEPV
+1706 EP
-1721 TGRKIEAMVSNK
+1721 N
-1733 LAVYESVQDFLN
+1733 LD
-1745 KQPKLKRTGKSEYD
+1745 
-1759 GLIPADAKGFV
+1759 
-1770 QNGKAVLFANNIGK
+1770 
-1784 GHGLGVLLH
+1784 
-1793 EVGVHLGFRN
+1793 RN
-1803 FFNEG
+1803 
-1808 QYNALVKTV
+1808 T
-1817 KNWANK
+1817 
-1823 TEDSLETRVGK
+1823 
-1834 AAVRRVEAANTPPHQ
+1834 
-1849 IDDELLAYAVEEA
+1849 AVEEVLA
-1862 MQMGVE
+1862 EMAETGATPANESALRQIY
-1868 PVGVKGGNAVKNWL
+1868 NAIKQWL
-1882 KMVVDAFK
+1882 ANT
-1890 KALEKFGISA
+1890 FGIENVTDNEVKQIVA
-1900 KNLTAGDLVNFA
+1900 NARKYVIEGTQ
-1912 YGAAQLEL
+1912 AAE
-1920 KGTWH
+1920 G
-1925 GTGVNFDMF
+1925 
-1934 DHTYMNT
+1934 
-1941 GSKAQSYGWGT
+1941 
-1952 YRAQKY
+1952 
-1958 GTAQTYQID
+1958 
-1967 AATKQ
+1967 
-1972 YDDWVDRPDI
+1972 
-1982 QAWLQTQRPEF
+1982 
-1993 IGKLPAGIPE
+1993 
-2003 QFLNMPLREVN
+2003 
-2014 NAQTGENPYKIF
+2014 
-2026 KEAVQGEIENIEEAR
+2026 
-2041 PKYALAA
+2041 
-2048 LPASAKQTRT
+2048 
-2058 AIPITAAQ
+2058 
-2066 VRATGTPTR
+2066 
-2075 VTARP
+2075 
-2080 ITARPVA
+2080 
-2087 VKTLAVPALSW
+2087 
-2098 RVEWMRGL
+2098 
-2106 SVAEVDKKIKEL
+2106 EVDK
-2118 KKFAETADEHLK
+2118 
-2130 VPFVNAVYKGKQF
+2130 
-2143 YELWNTNRAAAYTVN
+2143 
-2158 VFENTI
+2158 
-2164 RENNGT
+2164 
-2170 PPTWKEAIAATKV
+2170 
-2183 EAKKDLKD
+2183 
-2191 FEGFE
+2191 
-2196 NPASK
+2196 
-2201 DAYNT
+2201 
-2206 AKEVLDTI
+2206 
-2214 DALDVNDFQYNPPS
+2214 S
-2228 GPPVPEPAGYMMRAL
+2228 G
-2243 HTRPENEYILYDS
+2243 ILYRT
-2256 PADKQPEV
+2256 K
-2264 VKDAF
+2264 
-2269 KRIYDGLYKKQQ
+2269 
-2281 AVFNR
+2281 
-2286 AIGHVR
+2286 
-2292 PDRQSGRDLY
+2292 
-2302 DALSSV
+2302 
-2308 LESNGMPSELCNMF
+2308 
-2322 TSELLHAEGVAGIKF
+2322 
-2337 FDGVSRYSATDLGVP
+2337 AT
-2352 GTYNYVDFGDKD
+2352 
-2364 EGAQIIATDINPIN
+2364 
-2378 QTQPMQKS
+2378 
-2386 EILFS
+2386 
-2391 RSAEY
+2391 Y
-2396 TNPEIAKHSGFVDKI
+2396 TNPEIAKNSDFVDKI
-2411 VAKDKSW
+2411 VAKDRSW
-2418 TQKLKANLT
+2418 TDKLKANLT

-2503 IHNVVQI
+2503 INNVVQI
-2510 LKDAQ
+2510 LRDAQ

-2521 EAVNTMFTLYMAA
+2521 EAVNTMFTTYMAA
-2534 IRAGN
+2534 IRAKN

-2556 NNTMSAIKAT
+2556 DKTMAAIEAT
-2566 PGLEAVFKNAQAEY
+2566 PGLEAVFKSAKDEY
-2580 NEYNRNLIDF
+2580 NAYNRNLIDF

-2646 VGGDRPILDFMTS
+2646 VGGDRPILDFLTS

-2889 RGASPSVHVANSLI
+2889 RGASPSVHMANSLI

-2951 AIMQD
+2951 ALMQD

-2999 EAVLNSMVNENGG
+2999 EAILNSMVNENGG

-3064 LLPEEQFRANT
+3064 LLPEEQFRTNT
-3075 SELAKGIGK
+3075 SELAKVIGK

-3227 IRKIKTSVAQMVRD
+3227 IRKIKTAVAQTVRD

>member
-1 MYPEAFVQK
+1 MPQAVPLPDGRYVAIREGETPQQAYARAQQMYPEAFVEK
-10 QAPVAP
+10 QAPAP
-16 TETTFGGQTKEFFK
+16 TETTLGGQTKEFFK

-60 QYIKEI
+60 KYIKEL

-73 FAAAPGYEDTVGRKF
+73 FAAAPGYEDTVGRKL
-88 GEAAGSIA
+88 GEATGSIA
-96 PFLATGPFGLAGRVA
+96 PFIATGPFGLAGRVA

-166 VLDGATAYVKRALM
+166 VLDGATAYVKRAFM

-192 QAAQNIISKGI
+192 QTAQNIISKGI

-257 VQAEQEKAR
+257 VQAEQEKIR

-274 GLFQQTQDLEA
+274 GIFQQTQDLEA

-349 LTPQEYAFG
+349 LTPQEYALG
-358 IEPEQAAPQAQAEPR
+358 IEPEQSAPQVQAGPR
-373 MYYDQEVAPP
+373 MYYDQEIVLPK
-383 QEPKAEDAAARYAAE
+383 EPKAEDAAARYAAE
-398 SVQLANDQKM
+398 SVQLANDQRL
-408 ASEKGPNDAVA
+408 AGEKGPNEAVA
-419 DYVSYLMRNPNLA
+419 DYVEYLMRNPNLA
-432 EEIEK
+432 EQIEK
-437 SRVQLPGLPTG
+437 GRMQLPGLPTG

-491 KPEEESS
+491 KPEEESQ

-504 SYMDDIKSQRNDVG
+504 SYMDDIKSQRDDVG

-552 QPKQAERTRT
+552 QPKQAAFART
-562 KINELIDQ
+562 KINTLLDQ
-570 VDTAQEERDAALR
+570 VDAAQEERDAALR

-593 FERGNKALEQIN
+593 FERGNQALEQLN
-605 AFAEEAPAGDLTKG
+605 AFAAETPAGELTKG
-619 RFPSAKTSPQAS
+619 RFPSAKTGPEAS
-631 VYAREVLRV
+631 IYAREVLRV

-653 KLDRLRRGDALGKE
+653 KLDRLRRDEALGKE
-667 KVEPGKGVA
+667 KAEPGKGVA

-688 EARGKYIS
+688 EARGQYIS

-703 IHRRVAGKPALTY
+703 IHRRVAGKPSLTY

-737 KAQPEKTPQYNLKP
+737 KAQPEKTPQYDLKP
-751 IRERIDKNG
+751 VRERIDKNG

-840 GDINKFAKLSDKEI
+840 GDINKFAKLSDKEV

-881 LKQQFATTEAK
+881 LKQQFASTEAQ

-922 PPRSPLVKGTRDAL
+922 PPRSPLVKSTRDAL

-997 APGQGQLFPE
+997 AAGQGQLFPE

-1041 KAKTEASQKARSAR
+1041 KAKTEAKQKARSAR

-1061 QVEAIEKQ
+1061 QI
-1069 LEALKNQMQF
+1069 EALEENIESIKNQMQF
-1079 FLLKPGDFN
+1079 FLTKSGDFN
-1088 IGKYSNEDIAKMFVP
+1088 IGKYSDDEIAKMFAS

-1113 KALLD
+1113 KKLMD
-1118 QYLAVARNVFNQNYN
+1118 RYLQVSKQNIGKTEEQKEQAMSVFTA
-1133 PSIEQ
+1133 EEKKR
-1138 TVESNARLI
+1138 TDVLI
-1147 KKVNAK
+1147 K
-1153 LSAVFTPQQMEYVKN
+1153 E
-1168 KLIPDFNDKIIPEY
+1168 FNSKKIPEY
-1182 LIRLRQA
+1182 AINVKQA
-1189 QQTLALGQR
+1189 LQTLALGQR

-1204 RLVELMQDSNAAV
+1204 RLVELMQDNNAAV
-1217 RKQSEAARKTVEP
+1217 RKQSEALNKVTEP
-1230 LLDKL
+1230 LMEKL
-1235 KLIKDSLRNSVLLTD
+1235 KLIKASLRTSVMLTED
-1250 GQRAMLDSEIA
+1250 QRAMIDSEVA
-1261 LQSQRGAYK
+1261 LQNQRNAYQK
-1270 DAMAKAMGKARQR
+1270 AMATAMGKARQR

-1293 PEIERARRSL
+1293 PEIERTRRSL

-1316 IEAAKKEMVEGTGQ
+1316 IEAAKKEMTEGTGQ

-1341 QGFVESIEKAE
+1341 QGLVENIETAE
-1352 TELDELQKLR
+1352 TDLAELQKLR
-1362 FGEIENDVVVTEAML
+1362 SDAIENDVVVTEAML

-1400 EPLTAVELGERG
+1400 EPLTSVETGRPGELGR
-1412 KLGKLKYPFSAQR
+1412 LKYPFSAQR
-1425 VESQVKAQQAA
+1425 VESQVKAQQAV
-1436 VDEAEKRANEFQK
+1436 VDEAEKRAKEFQK

-1489 EQKRLDA
+1489 EQKRLDE
-1496 LRDKGMQAAKEV
+1496 LRDKGMQTAKEV
-1508 DEAAVLQAVK
+1508 DESAVRQRVK

-1524 FDDEIFDARGEVQLF
+1524 FDDEIFDARGELQALI
-1539 MGPEDMNQL
+1539 GPEDTNQL
-1548 ADIMADPKTTNI
+1548 ADIMADPNTTNT
-1560 KRVQATLKLG
+1560 KRAQATLKLG
-1570 AMQKLASLEAQ
+1570 AMQKVASLEAQ
-1581 KEVFLTGKP
+1581 KEAFITGKP

-1604 LAAAKPFR
+1604 LAAGKPFR
-1612 TGSGAGKAFTPEEMD
+1612 TGSGAGKAAETERFKLKAPQRKTLEKASD
-1627 EMDRAELR
+1627 ALRAEREGGTYGEGYEAPDLR
-1635 DANALAKQI
+1635 GLFRTAKNVGNGMKAEEVTRLTNRIVQDWANVPEIQVVDNESGLPQEIQDQAKRDEKTGQIPGLYDPNTKIVYLVASNLGNGNDVAMTLAHEVAGHFGLREVLGGTYASTMNRVYEGNSAVRKQ
-1644 LGTKAPKL
+1644 
-1652 KSISPAKAAR
+1652 
-1662 SAKELLDTDA
+1662 TDA
-1672 FVSSTDLRSNI
+1672 
-1683 AGTGKTQADFEF
+1683 KMQA
-1695 SRGTPV
+1695 
-1701 KGLTK
+1701 
-1706 AELEAELTAGMGEPV
+1706 EP
-1721 TGRKIEAMVSNK
+1721 N
-1733 LAVYESVQDFLN
+1733 LD
-1745 KQPKLKRTGKSEYD
+1745 
-1759 GLIPADAKGFV
+1759 
-1770 QNGKAVLFANNIGK
+1770 
-1784 GHGLGVLLH
+1784 
-1793 EVGVHLGFRN
+1793 RN
-1803 FFNEG
+1803 
-1808 QYNALVKTV
+1808 T
-1817 KNWANK
+1817 
-1823 TEDSLETRVGK
+1823 
-1834 AAVRRVEAANTPPHQ
+1834 
-1849 IDDELLAYAVEEA
+1849 AVEEVLA
-1862 MQMGVE
+1862 EMAETGATPANESALRQIY
-1868 PVGVKGGNAVKNWL
+1868 NAIKQWL
-1882 KMVVDAFK
+1882 ANT
-1890 KALEKFGISA
+1890 FGIENVTDNEVKQIVA
-1900 KNLTAGDLVNFA
+1900 NARKYVIEGTEAAAG
-1912 YGAAQLEL
+1912 
-1920 KGTWH
+1920 
-1925 GTGVNFDMF
+1925 
-1934 DHTYMNT
+1934 
-1941 GSKAQSYGWGT
+1941 
-1952 YRAQKY
+1952 
-1958 GTAQTYQID
+1958 
-1967 AATKQ
+1967 
-1972 YDDWVDRPDI
+1972 
-1982 QAWLQTQRPEF
+1982 
-1993 IGKLPAGIPE
+1993 
-2003 QFLNMPLREVN
+2003 
-2014 NAQTGENPYKIF
+2014 
-2026 KEAVQGEIENIEEAR
+2026 
-2041 PKYALAA
+2041 
-2048 LPASAKQTRT
+2048 
-2058 AIPITAAQ
+2058 
-2066 VRATGTPTR
+2066 
-2075 VTARP
+2075 
-2080 ITARPVA
+2080 
-2087 VKTLAVPALSW
+2087 
-2098 RVEWMRGL
+2098 
-2106 SVAEVDKKIKEL
+2106 EVDTSGVLYRTK
-2118 KKFAETADEHLK
+2118 
-2130 VPFVNAVYKGKQF
+2130 
-2143 YELWNTNRAAAYTVN
+2143 AAYTN
-2158 VFENTI
+2158 
-2164 RENNGT
+2164 
-2170 PPTWKEAIAATKV
+2170 
-2183 EAKKDLKD
+2183 
-2191 FEGFE
+2191 
-2196 NPASK
+2196 S
-2201 DAYNT
+2201 
-2206 AKEVLDTI
+2206 
-2214 DALDVNDFQYNPPS
+2214 
-2228 GPPVPEPAGYMMRAL
+2228 
-2243 HTRPENEYILYDS
+2243 
-2256 PADKQPEV
+2256 
-2264 VKDAF
+2264 
-2269 KRIYDGLYKKQQ
+2269 
-2281 AVFNR
+2281 
-2286 AIGHVR
+2286 
-2292 PDRQSGRDLY
+2292 
-2302 DALSSV
+2302 
-2308 LESNGMPSELCNMF
+2308 
-2322 TSELLHAEGVAGIKF
+2322 
-2337 FDGVSRYSATDLGVP
+2337 
-2352 GTYNYVDFGDKD
+2352 
-2364 EGAQIIATDINPIN
+2364 
-2378 QTQPMQKS
+2378 
-2386 EILFS
+2386 
-2391 RSAEY
+2391 
-2396 TNPEIAKHSGFVDKI
+2396 EIAKHSDFVDKI
-2411 VAKDKSW
+2411 VAKQKSW
-2418 TQKLKANLT
+2418 SDKIKANTT

-2534 IRAGN
+2534 IRADN
-2539 KGLSSLNFGEDV
+2539 KGLASLNFGEDV

-2556 NNTMSAIKAT
+2556 NDTMSAIKAT
-2566 PGLEAVFKNAQAEY
+2566 PGLEAVFKNAQGEY
-2580 NEYNRNLIDF
+2580 NEYNRTLIEF

-2755 FPAQVLRKA
+2755 MPAQLLRKA

-2796 ALKEINSAT
+2796 ALREINSAT

-2816 GQQFVGGAEDLT
+2816 GQQFVGGAADLT

-2919 SMGKMPFNDQLRI
+2919 STGKMPFNDQLRI

-2999 EAVLNSMVNENGG
+2999 EAILNSMVNEHGG

-3035 PQIMKPA
+3035 PQILKPA

-3075 SELAKGIGK
+3075 SELAKVIGN

-3090 IVFEQLVSGYTGA
+3090 IVFEQLVSGYTGT
-3103 MGLAFMHALSVG
+3103 MGLAFMQALSVG

-3122 EKAVKRL
+3122 ERAVKRL

-3138 FQPNDAGGIVNSVYE
+3138 FQPNDAGGITNSVYE
-3153 RMNEN
+3153 RMNES
-3158 LKIKSTFDKLVGEGR
+3158 LKVKQSFDKMVAEGR

-3211 SASKMSPEE
+3211 AASKMPPEE

-3227 IRKIKTSVAQMVRD
+3227 IRKIKTAVAQTVRD

>member
-1 MYPEAFVQK
+1 MPQAVPLPDGRYVAIREGETPQQAYARAQQMYPEAFVEK
-10 QAPVAP
+10 QAPAP
-16 TETTFGGQTKEFFK
+16 TETTLGGQTKEFFK

-60 QYIKEI
+60 KYIKEL

-73 FAAAPGYEDTVGRKF
+73 FAAAPGYEDTVGRKL
-88 GEAAGSIA
+88 GEATGSIA
-96 PFLATGPFGLAGRVA
+96 PFIATGPFGLAGRVA

-166 VLDGATAYVKRALM
+166 VLDGATAYVKRAFM

-192 QAAQNIISKGI
+192 QTAQNIISKGI

-257 VQAEQEKAR
+257 VQAEQEKIR

-274 GLFQQTQDLEA
+274 GIFQQTQDLEA

-349 LTPQEYAFG
+349 LTPQEYALG
-358 IEPEQAAPQAQAEPR
+358 IEPEQSAPQVQAGPR
-373 MYYDQEVAPP
+373 MYYDQEIVLPK
-383 QEPKAEDAAARYAAE
+383 EPKAEDAAARYAAE
-398 SVQLANDQKM
+398 SVQLANDQRL
-408 ASEKGPNDAVA
+408 AGEKGPNEAVA
-419 DYVSYLMRNPNLA
+419 DYVEYLMRNPNLA
-432 EEIEK
+432 EQIEK
-437 SRVQLPGLPTG
+437 GRMQLPGLPTG

-491 KPEEESS
+491 KPEEESQ

-504 SYMDDIKSQRNDVG
+504 SYMDDIKSQRDDVG

-552 QPKQAERTRT
+552 QPKQAAFART
-562 KINELIDQ
+562 KINTLLDQ
-570 VDTAQEERDAALR
+570 VDAAQEERDAALR

-593 FERGNKALEQIN
+593 FERGNQALEQLN
-605 AFAEEAPAGDLTKG
+605 AFAAETPAGELTKG
-619 RFPSAKTSPQAS
+619 RFPSAKTGPEAS
-631 VYAREVLRV
+631 IYAREVLRV

-653 KLDRLRRGDALGKE
+653 KLDRLRRDEALGKE
-667 KVEPGKGVA
+667 KAEPGKGVA

-688 EARGKYIS
+688 EARGQYIS

-703 IHRRVAGKPALTY
+703 IHRRVAGKPSLTY

-737 KAQPEKTPQYNLKP
+737 KAQPEKTPQYDLKP
-751 IRERIDKNG
+751 VRERIDKNG

-840 GDINKFAKLSDKEI
+840 GDINKFAKLSDKEV

-881 LKQQFATTEAK
+881 LKQQFASTEAQ

-922 PPRSPLVKGTRDAL
+922 PPRSPLVKSTRDAL

-997 APGQGQLFPE
+997 AAGQGQLFPE

-1041 KAKTEASQKARSAR
+1041 KAKTEAKQKARSAR

-1061 QVEAIEKQ
+1061 QI
-1069 LEALKNQMQF
+1069 EALEENIESIKNQMQF
-1079 FLLKPGDFN
+1079 FLTKSGDFN
-1088 IGKYSNEDIAKMFVP
+1088 IGKYSDDEIAKMFAS

-1113 KALLD
+1113 KKLMD
-1118 QYLAVARNVFNQNYN
+1118 RYLQVSKQNIGKTEEQKEQAMSVFTA
-1133 PSIEQ
+1133 EEKKR
-1138 TVESNARLI
+1138 TDVLI
-1147 KKVNAK
+1147 K
-1153 LSAVFTPQQMEYVKN
+1153 E
-1168 KLIPDFNDKIIPEY
+1168 FNSKKIPEY
-1182 LIRLRQA
+1182 AINVKQA
-1189 QQTLALGQR
+1189 LQTLALGQR

-1204 RLVELMQDSNAAV
+1204 RLVELMQDNNAAV
-1217 RKQSEAARKTVEP
+1217 RKQSEALNKVTEP
-1230 LLDKL
+1230 LMEKL
-1235 KLIKDSLRNSVLLTD
+1235 KLIKASLRTSVMLTED
-1250 GQRAMLDSEIA
+1250 QRAMIDSEVA
-1261 LQSQRGAYK
+1261 LQNQRNAYQK
-1270 DAMAKAMGKARQR
+1270 AMATAMGKARQR

-1293 PEIERARRSL
+1293 PEIERTRRSL

-1316 IEAAKKEMVEGTGQ
+1316 IEAAKKEMTEGTGQ

-1341 QGFVESIEKAE
+1341 QGLVENIETAE
-1352 TELDELQKLR
+1352 TDLAELQKLR
-1362 FGEIENDVVVTEAML
+1362 SDAIENDVVVTEAML

-1400 EPLTAVELGERG
+1400 EPLTSVETGRPGELGR
-1412 KLGKLKYPFSAQR
+1412 LKYPFSAQR
-1425 VESQVKAQQAA
+1425 VESQVKAQQAV
-1436 VDEAEKRANEFQK
+1436 VDEAEKRAKEFQK

-1489 EQKRLDA
+1489 EQKRLDE
-1496 LRDKGMQAAKEV
+1496 LRDKGMQTAKEV
-1508 DEAAVLQAVK
+1508 DESAVRQRVK

-1524 FDDEIFDARGEVQLF
+1524 FDDEIFDARGELQALI
-1539 MGPEDMNQL
+1539 GPEDTNQL
-1548 ADIMADPKTTNI
+1548 ADIMADPNTTNT
-1560 KRVQATLKLG
+1560 KRAQATLKLG
-1570 AMQKLASLEAQ
+1570 AMQKVASLEAQ
-1581 KEVFLTGKP
+1581 KEAFITGKP

-1604 LAAAKPFR
+1604 LAAGKPFR
-1612 TGSGAGKAFTPEEMD
+1612 TGSGAGKAAETERFKLKAPQRKTLEKASD
-1627 EMDRAELR
+1627 ALRAEREGGTYGEGYEAPDLR
-1635 DANALAKQI
+1635 GLFRTAKNVGNGMKAEEVTRLTNRIVQDWANVPEIQVVDNESGLPQEIQDQAKRDEKTGQIPGLYDPNTKIVYLVASNLGNGNDVAMTLAHEVAGHFGLREVLGGTYASTMNRVYEGNSAVRKQ
-1644 LGTKAPKL
+1644 
-1652 KSISPAKAAR
+1652 
-1662 SAKELLDTDA
+1662 TDA
-1672 FVSSTDLRSNI
+1672 
-1683 AGTGKTQADFEF
+1683 KMQA
-1695 SRGTPV
+1695 
-1701 KGLTK
+1701 
-1706 AELEAELTAGMGEPV
+1706 EP
-1721 TGRKIEAMVSNK
+1721 N
-1733 LAVYESVQDFLN
+1733 LD
-1745 KQPKLKRTGKSEYD
+1745 
-1759 GLIPADAKGFV
+1759 
-1770 QNGKAVLFANNIGK
+1770 
-1784 GHGLGVLLH
+1784 
-1793 EVGVHLGFRN
+1793 RN
-1803 FFNEG
+1803 
-1808 QYNALVKTV
+1808 T
-1817 KNWANK
+1817 
-1823 TEDSLETRVGK
+1823 
-1834 AAVRRVEAANTPPHQ
+1834 
-1849 IDDELLAYAVEEA
+1849 AVEEVLA
-1862 MQMGVE
+1862 EMAETGATPANESALRQIY
-1868 PVGVKGGNAVKNWL
+1868 NAIKQWL
-1882 KMVVDAFK
+1882 ANT
-1890 KALEKFGISA
+1890 FGIENVTDNEVKQIVA
-1900 KNLTAGDLVNFA
+1900 NARKYVIEGTEAAAG
-1912 YGAAQLEL
+1912 
-1920 KGTWH
+1920 
-1925 GTGVNFDMF
+1925 
-1934 DHTYMNT
+1934 
-1941 GSKAQSYGWGT
+1941 
-1952 YRAQKY
+1952 
-1958 GTAQTYQID
+1958 
-1967 AATKQ
+1967 
-1972 YDDWVDRPDI
+1972 
-1982 QAWLQTQRPEF
+1982 
-1993 IGKLPAGIPE
+1993 
-2003 QFLNMPLREVN
+2003 
-2014 NAQTGENPYKIF
+2014 
-2026 KEAVQGEIENIEEAR
+2026 
-2041 PKYALAA
+2041 
-2048 LPASAKQTRT
+2048 
-2058 AIPITAAQ
+2058 
-2066 VRATGTPTR
+2066 
-2075 VTARP
+2075 
-2080 ITARPVA
+2080 
-2087 VKTLAVPALSW
+2087 
-2098 RVEWMRGL
+2098 
-2106 SVAEVDKKIKEL
+2106 EVDTSGVLYRTK
-2118 KKFAETADEHLK
+2118 
-2130 VPFVNAVYKGKQF
+2130 
-2143 YELWNTNRAAAYTVN
+2143 AAYTN
-2158 VFENTI
+2158 
-2164 RENNGT
+2164 
-2170 PPTWKEAIAATKV
+2170 
-2183 EAKKDLKD
+2183 
-2191 FEGFE
+2191 
-2196 NPASK
+2196 S
-2201 DAYNT
+2201 
-2206 AKEVLDTI
+2206 
-2214 DALDVNDFQYNPPS
+2214 
-2228 GPPVPEPAGYMMRAL
+2228 
-2243 HTRPENEYILYDS
+2243 
-2256 PADKQPEV
+2256 
-2264 VKDAF
+2264 
-2269 KRIYDGLYKKQQ
+2269 
-2281 AVFNR
+2281 
-2286 AIGHVR
+2286 
-2292 PDRQSGRDLY
+2292 
-2302 DALSSV
+2302 
-2308 LESNGMPSELCNMF
+2308 
-2322 TSELLHAEGVAGIKF
+2322 
-2337 FDGVSRYSATDLGVP
+2337 
-2352 GTYNYVDFGDKD
+2352 
-2364 EGAQIIATDINPIN
+2364 
-2378 QTQPMQKS
+2378 
-2386 EILFS
+2386 
-2391 RSAEY
+2391 
-2396 TNPEIAKHSGFVDKI
+2396 EIAKHSDFVDKI
-2411 VAKDKSW
+2411 VAKQKSW
-2418 TQKLKANLT
+2418 SDKIKANTT

-2534 IRAGN
+2534 IRADN
-2539 KGLSSLNFGEDV
+2539 KGLASLNFGEDV

-2556 NNTMSAIKAT
+2556 NDTMSAIKAT
-2566 PGLEAVFKNAQAEY
+2566 PGLEAVFKNAQGEY
-2580 NEYNRNLIDF
+2580 NEYNRNLIEF

-2755 FPAQVLRKA
+2755 MPAQLLRKA

-2796 ALKEINSAT
+2796 ALREINSAT

-2816 GQQFVGGAEDLT
+2816 GQQFVGGAADLT

-2919 SMGKMPFNDQLRI
+2919 STGKMPFNDQLRI

-2999 EAVLNSMVNENGG
+2999 EAILNSMVNEHGG

-3035 PQIMKPA
+3035 PQILKPA

-3075 SELAKGIGK
+3075 SELAKVIGN

-3090 IVFEQLVSGYTGA
+3090 IVFEQLVSGYTGT
-3103 MGLAFMHALSVG
+3103 MGLAFMQALSVG

-3122 EKAVKRL
+3122 ERAVKRL

-3138 FQPNDAGGIVNSVYE
+3138 FQPNDAGGITNSVYE
-3153 RMNEN
+3153 RMNES
-3158 LKIKSTFDKLVGEGR
+3158 LKVKQSFDKMVAEGR

-3211 SASKMSPEE
+3211 AASKMPPEE

-3227 IRKIKTSVAQMVRD
+3227 IRKIKTAVAQTVRD

>member
-1 MYPEAFVQK
+1 MPQAVPLPDGSYVSIREGETPQQAYARAQQMYPEAFKAVE
-10 QAPVAP
+10 APAAP
-16 TETTFGGQTKEFFK
+16 KETTLGGQTKEFFK

-35 AIGLTEQAGIG
+35 AIGLVEQAGTG
-46 ISALLPEEQEKATQ
+46 ISALLPEEQEKAAQ
-60 QYIKEI
+60 RAIKET
-66 AATAKAP
+66 AAAAKAP
-73 FAAAPGYEDTVGRKF
+73 FAAAPGYEDTIGRKF
-88 GEAAGSIA
+88 GEATGSIA
-96 PFLATGPFGLAGRVA
+96 PFLATGPFGMAGRLA

-116 IGAGAGTQ
+116 IGAGAGQQ
-124 VEKSAAEG
+124 VESSQQAG
-132 ATEGQQTASTA
+132 ATEGQQTAATA
-143 LGAVVGASE
+143 LGAAVGATE
-152 MFAPLR
+152 MFAPAR

-166 VLDGATAYVKRALM
+166 VLEGATSYVKRALM
-180 AGGEEAAQEAAA
+180 AGGEEAAQEAAS
-192 QAAQNIISKGI
+192 QAAQNIITKGI

-208 EIIEQVGESAA
+208 QIIEQVGESAA

-234 AIGRRAPKPV
+234 AVGRRAPKTV
-244 LTDEI
+244 LTDEV
-249 KQAREEAA
+249 KQARAEAEK
-257 VQAEQEKAR
+257 QQEAEKIR
-266 LNSPEYAQ
+266 LSSPEYAQ
-274 GLFQQTQDLEA
+274 EVLQKTKDLEA
-285 QRRAL
+285 QRTAL
-290 KEQLIPIRKGESP
+290 KSQLIPIKKGVSP

-349 LTPQEYAFG
+349 LTPYEYALG
-358 IEPEQAAPQAQAEPR
+358 LKPEEAGQKPAEPELYEQQIAKPPEP
-373 MYYDQEVAPP
+373 
-383 QEPKAEDAAARYAAE
+383 PKAEDVAAQHAAQ
-398 SVQLANDQKM
+398 SIQLANDQQY
-408 ASEKGPNDAVA
+408 ASEKAPNEATA
-419 DYVSYLMRNPNLA
+419 DYVKYLMRNPTLA
-432 EEIEK
+432 EQIEK
-437 SRVQLPGLPTG
+437 NRMQLPGLPAG
-448 VRSAAVLDALKLQ
+448 VRSSAVLDALKLQ

-466 KQKALAEKTA
+466 KEKAAAEKAT

-481 GTRQTAFGAT
+481 GTRKTAFGVPQPTEAS
-491 KPEEESS
+491 PQ
-498 YVQAFT
+498 VQAFT
-504 SYMDDIKSQRNDVG
+504 SYMDDLKSQRDDVG

-524 YIVDPKLEKI
+524 YMVEPKLEKI
-534 SEGKPPVI
+534 AEGKPPVI
-542 AVNPQLMPFA
+542 AVNSELKPFT
-552 QPKQAERTRT
+552 QPKMAERSRE
-562 KINELIDQ
+562 KINTLLNEIDQ
-570 VDTAQEERDAALR
+570 ATTDRDVALR

-593 FERGNKALEQIN
+593 FERGNQALEQIN
-605 AFAEEAPAGDLTKG
+605 AFAEEVPAGELTKG
-619 RFPSAKTSPQAS
+619 RFPGAKTSPQAS

-640 RNEQNTALNAIED
+640 RNEQNAALNAIED
-653 KLDRLRRGDALGKE
+653 KLDRLRRGEALGRE
-667 KVEPGKGVA
+667 GVEPGKGVA
-676 AATPDVLAKQAE
+676 AATPEMLAKQAE

-703 IHRRVAGKPALTY
+703 IHRRVAGKPELTY

-724 RIHDVVGDWIDRS
+724 RIHDVVGEWIDRS
-737 KAQPEKTPQYNLKP
+737 KAQPLPRFTEQPEFEEKIVQPAQKRAGKIIRGAITERTYSDKP
-751 IRERIDKNG
+751 PSTFPAGHYFNTGKWEKVATGKKNPPFVWEFIDNRPPMERINE
-760 NQIATYRVY
+760 IAR
-769 DEETKSPVD
+769 
-778 LTIVRQKDGTVF
+778 
-790 RVFSRYMDGKGG
+790 
-802 GSEFDNSYAK
+802 
-812 SIPNEQIIQKS
+812 
-823 FLATELF
+823 
-830 SLGKESAAFT
+830 
-840 GDINKFAKLSDKEI
+840 LSDKEV

-860 IAKVVDGLSEMPSQV
+860 IAKVVDSLSEIPSTAK
-875 SRETPI
+875 REIPI
-881 LKQQFATTEAK
+881 LKQQFASTEAQ

-899 ETAKTLGGEL
+899 ETAKTLGGAL

-922 PPRSPLVKGTRDAL
+922 PPLRPLVKSTRDAL

-944 SNKAS
+944 SGKATTG
-949 RNLLDAVEYVA
+949 LLDAVEHVA
-960 TNLAEGRRVMPQD
+960 TNLAEGRRVLPQD
-973 VQAINDAIKLYER
+973 VQEINDAIKLYES

-997 APGQGQLFPE
+997 AKGQGQLFPE
-1007 TRKDIGYIR
+1007 TRKDLGYIR

-1027 IKPVWEALDQARKL
+1027 IKPVWEALTQARKL
-1041 KAKTEASQKARSAR
+1041 KAKTEANQKARAAR
-1055 DKQGFA
+1055 DKQGIEQIQA
-1061 QVEAIEKQ
+1061 LQKQIDAI
-1069 LEALKNQMQF
+1069 KNNMKF
-1079 FLLKPGDFN
+1079 FLTKSGDFN
-1088 IGKYSNEDIAKMFVP
+1088 LGLYTNVDIAKMFMT
-1103 YPEAGVTKED
+1103 YPEAGIKKED
-1113 KALLD
+1113 KALMD
-1118 QYLAVARNVFNQNYN
+1118 QYLAVVRNIFNQNYN
-1133 PSIEQ
+1133 PSIKQ
-1138 TVESNARLI
+1138 TEESNSRLA
-1147 KKVNAK
+1147 KKIFDG
-1153 LSAVFTPQQMEYVKN
+1153 LSAIYTPEQMEYVKD
-1168 KLIPDFNDKIIPEY
+1168 KVIPNFDEKIRPEY
-1182 LIRLRQA
+1182 LVRLKEA
-1189 QQTLALGQR
+1189 QQAVALGQR
-1198 LEGANN
+1198 LENANN
-1204 RLVELMQDSNAAV
+1204 RLVEFMQDSNEAV
-1217 RKQSEAARKTVEP
+1217 RKQAEESRDLTDP
-1230 LLDKL
+1230 LLDKI
-1235 KLIKDSLRNSVLLTD
+1235 KLIKQSLRGSLLLTD
-1250 GQRAMLDSEIA
+1250 GERAALDSEA
-1261 LQSQRGAYK
+1261 TLAAQRGAYK

-1293 PEIERARRSL
+1293 PEIERARRAL

-1316 IEAAKKEMVEGTGQ
+1316 IEAAKKEMTEGTGQ

-1341 QGFVESIEKAE
+1341 QGLVENIEAAE
-1352 TELDELQKLR
+1352 TELADLQEAR

-1377 DKDLKTEREYLEILE
+1377 DKDLKTEREYLELLE

-1412 KLGKLKYPFSAQR
+1412 KLGKLKYPFAAQR
-1425 VESQVKAQQAA
+1425 LESQVKAQQAA
-1436 VDEAEKRANEFQK
+1436 VDEAQKRAEEFQK

-1483 AEINTP
+1483 AEISTP
-1489 EQKRLDA
+1489 EQKRLDE

-1508 DEAAVLQAVK
+1508 DEAEVRQRVK
-1518 DKQIQL
+1518 DKQIQM
-1524 FDDEIFDARGEVQLF
+1524 FDDEIFDARGEVQSF
-1539 MGPEDMNQL
+1539 MGPEDMEQL
-1548 ADIMADPKTTNI
+1548 ADIMADPKTTNV

-1581 KEVFLTGKP
+1581 KQAFIEGKP
-1590 AKAPKAATVPSTTA
+1590 AKAPKAATVPSTAA

-1612 TGSGAGKAFTPEEMD
+1612 TGSGVAKAFTPAEMD
-1627 EMDRAELR
+1627 EMDRAEIR
-1635 DANALAKQI
+1635 DANELAKQI
-1644 LGTKAPKL
+1644 LGTKAPQL
-1652 KSISPAKAAR
+1652 KEPSKR
-1662 SAKELLDTDA
+1662 KQGKMLDPNMGLFD
-1672 FVSSTDLRSNI
+1672 
-1683 AGTGKTQADFEF
+1683 DFEF

-1721 TGRKIEAMVSNK
+1721 TGRKVEKQVSDK
-1733 LAVYESVQDFLN
+1733 LAVYESVQDFLD
-1745 KQPKLKRTGKSEYD
+1745 KQPKLKGVGKSKYE

-1770 QNGKAVLFANNIGK
+1770 QDGKAVLFANNIGK

-1823 TEDSLETRVGK
+1823 TDDSMEARVGK
-1834 AAVRRVEAANTPPHQ
+1834 AAVRRIEAANTPPHQ

-1890 KALEKFGISA
+1890 KALEKFGITTS
-1900 KNLTAGDLVNFA
+1900 NLTAGDLVNFA
-1912 YGAAQLEL
+1912 YGAAHLEL

-1925 GTGVNFDMF
+1925 GAGVKFDMF
-1934 DHTYMNT
+1934 DHTYMGT
-1941 GSKAQSYGWGT
+1941 GENNQAYGWGT
-1952 YRAQKY
+1952 YRAQRHGVADYYREKEAGKY
-1958 GTAQTYQID
+1958 YD
-1967 AATKQ
+1967 A
-1972 YDDWVDRPDI
+1972 WVDRPDV
-1982 QAWLQTQRPEF
+1982 QEWLESQKSKFT
-1993 IGKLPAGIPE
+1993 GKLPAGIPE
-2003 QFLNMPLREVN
+2003 QFLAMPLRE
-2014 NAQTGENPYKIF
+2014 ASSPYGLNPYQLF
-2026 KEAVQGEIENIEEAR
+2026 KEMVNTEIENIEGEK
-2041 PKYALAA
+2041 PKYPLAA
-2048 LPASAKQTRT
+2048 LPKSAKPTRT

-2066 VRATGTPTR
+2066 VRAMGTPTR
-2075 VTARP
+2075 GTANP
-2080 ITARPVA
+2080 ITVRPTAQAVA
-2087 VKTLAVPALSW
+2087 KPTSW

-2106 SVAEVDKKIKEL
+2106 SLEEIDKKIQEL
-2118 KKFAETADEHLK
+2118 KKFAETADEHLQT
-2130 VPFVNAVYKGKQF
+2130 VYYDPVYKGKG
-2143 YELWNTNRAAAYTVN
+2143 YTDLLGTNDAAASVLQTFFQN
-2158 VFENTI
+2158 QDT
-2164 RENNGT
+2164 GMS
-2170 PPTWKEAIAATKV
+2170 WKEAIATVKA
-2183 EAKKDLKD
+2183 EAKKDVED
-2191 FEGFE
+2191 FEGFTQDK
-2196 NPASK
+2196 NSK
-2201 DAYNT
+2201 YVYDR
-2206 AKEVLDTI
+2206 AKEILASVDKLN
-2214 DALDVNDFQYNPPS
+2214 VKDFQYNPPS
-2228 GPPVPEPAGYMMRAL
+2228 GPPVPEPAGYMLRTL
-2243 HTRPENEYILYDS
+2243 HTRPENEYLLWDEH
-2256 PADKQPEV
+2256 ADKQPQA
-2264 VKDAF
+2264 VKDVF
-2269 KRIYDGLYKKQQ
+2269 KRIYDDLTKKQQ

-2286 AIGHVR
+2286 SIGHVP

-2302 DALSSV
+2302 DALGAV
-2308 LESNGMPSELCNMF
+2308 LEQSGMPDEMSPMF
-2322 TSELLHAEGVAGIKF
+2322 TSEMLRAEGLAGIKY
-2337 FDGVSRYSATDLGVP
+2337 FDGVSRYSSMRSSVP
-2352 GTYNYVDFGDKD
+2352 GTFNYVDFDDKA
-2364 EGAQIIATDINPIN
+2364 EGAQIIATDISPVN
-2378 QTQPMQKS
+2378 QTQPTQKG

-2391 RSAEY
+2391 RAAEF
-2396 TNPEIAKHSGFVDKI
+2396 TNPEIAKRGGFINKI
-2411 VAKDKSW
+2411 VAKDRSW
-2418 TQKLKANLT
+2418 TQKIKANLT

-2473 AVSNGAPAIVE
+2473 AISNGAPAIVE
-2484 KTRPDGRVERVLE
+2484 KTRPDGRTERVIE

-2521 EAVNTMFTLYMAA
+2521 EAVNNVFTLYMAA
-2534 IRAGN
+2534 LRAKN
-2539 KGLSSLNFGEDV
+2539 KGLNTLNFGEDV

-2556 NNTMSAIKAT
+2556 DDTMAAIKAT
-2566 PGLEAVFKNAQAEY
+2566 PGLADVLKLARDEY
-2580 NEYNRNLIDF
+2580 NAYNRNLVEF

-2595 ALSKEVGKRLLREN
+2595 ALSKDVAKRLLSEN

-2646 VGGDRPILDFMTS
+2646 VGGDRPILDFLTS

-2679 AVFELVDLKA
+2679 AVHELVDLKA

-2702 KFRDDGADRYA
+2702 KFRVDGEDRYA

-2755 FPAQVLRKA
+2755 MPSQLLRKA
-2764 ITLSP
+2764 ITISP

-2781 AAPILSGADF
+2781 AAPIISGADF

-2796 ALKEINSAT
+2796 ALKELNSAT
-2805 KKTLERRGVTG
+2805 KQTLERRGITG
-2816 GQQFVGGAEDLT
+2816 GQQFTGSTADLT

-2848 EAMSMEADAT
+2848 EAMGMEADAT
-2858 TRRAQYNSYIE
+2858 TRRAQYNSYIQ

-2889 RGASPSVHVANSLI
+2889 RGASPSVHVANALI

-2919 SMGKMPFNDQLRI
+2919 SMGKMPFNDQVRI
-2932 REKMLRRG
+2932 REKMLQRG
-2940 AFMAVASLAYA
+2940 AMMAVASLAYA
-2951 AIMQD
+2951 ALMQD
-2956 DEAYKNANPDQK
+2956 DDAYKNATPDQK

-2981 PIKVP
+2981 PVRIP

-2999 EAVLNSMVNENGG
+2999 EAIYNSMVNEHGG

-3025 TIPGGSSYGI
+3025 TVPGGSSYGI
-3035 PQIMKPA
+3035 PQALKPA

-3075 SELAKGIGK
+3075 SELAKTIGK
-3084 TLGISP
+3084 TFGISP
-3090 IVFEQLVSGYTGA
+3090 IVFEQLISGYTGT
-3103 MGLAFMHALSVG
+3103 MGLAFMHALSIG
-3115 IPTGETP
+3115 APASETP
-3122 EKAVKRL
+3122 DQAVKRL
-3129 SEYPILGGA
+3129 SDYPIVGGA
-3138 FQPNDAGGIVNSVYE
+3138 FQPNDAGGIINSVYE

-3158 LKIKSTFDKLVGEGR
+3158 IKVKQSFDKMVAEGR
-3173 MSDAKALL
+3173 MSEAKDLL
-3181 QRRGNEYMQAELANS
+3181 QRRGNEYMQADLANK
-3196 FKNDMNQLTQAERAI
+3196 FKANMNKLTQAERAI
-3211 SASKMSPEE
+3211 AASSMTPEA
-3220 KRAQLDK
+3220 KREQLDK
-3227 IRKIKTSVAQMVRD
+3227 IRKIKIAVAQTVRE

-3246 ILLASPF
+3246 IHLSIPF

>member
-1 MYPEAFVQK
+1 MYPEAFKQPEPQAKPESGFLPAAKAGIASLKGDVAALAGKTGLMDEAAAEKYIQEQEEYK
-10 QAPVAP
+10 KRTFAPTQEGWLQAPVTKTAELLGGSLPYMAAP
-16 TETTFGGQTKEFFK
+16 VAAGFFAPEGLAALGATGLASAAQFTGSNLSRQMDEGKKLGETSLGAAAAASVPQAALDILSLKMLPGIRGIFSAAGKEFSEK
-30 GLVPG
+30 ALLEATKQSTAQIAKDYALATGKAMG
-35 AIGLTEQAGIG
+35 TEGLTEAGQQVFERLQAGLSITD
-46 ISALLPEEQEKATQ
+46 EKA
-60 QYIKEI
+60 
-66 AATAKAP
+66 
-73 FAAAPGYEDTVGRKF
+73 R
-88 GEAAGSIA
+88 
-96 PFLATGPFGLAGRVA
+96 
-111 GYGLG
+111 
-116 IGAGAGTQ
+116 
-124 VEKSAAEG
+124 
-132 ATEGQQTASTA
+132 
-143 LGAVVGASE
+143 SE
-152 MFAPLR
+152 YFDNF
-158 ILKRLGEP
+158 
-166 VLDGATAYVKRALM
+166 V
-180 AGGEEAAQEAAA
+180 
-192 QAAQNIISKGI
+192 
-203 YKPEQ
+203 
-208 EIIEQVGESAA
+208 
-219 YGGAVGALA
+219 GGAVLGGTLAPAGRYMERGEERAKKAGAS
-228 QGLLDL
+228 
-234 AIGRRAPKPV
+234 K
-244 LTDEI
+244 DEI
-249 KQAREEAA
+249 QKAREEDEKHQAA
-257 VQAEQEKAR
+257 EKIR

-274 GLFQQTQDLEA
+274 EVFQKTQDLEA
-285 QRRAL
+285 QRKAL
-290 KEQLIPIRKGESP
+290 KQQLIPIRKGESP

-308 NNREINRQI
+308 HNRDINRQI
-317 EAINK
+317 EAVNK

-327 ADEYVRVKPILKQ
+327 AEEYVRVKPILRQ

-349 LTPQEYAFG
+349 LTPYEYALG
-358 IEPEQAAPQAQAEPR
+358 LKPEETGQKPAEPR
-373 MYYDQEVAPP
+373 MYYDQEIAPP
-383 QEPKAEDAAARYAAE
+383 AAPKAEDVAAQHAAQ
-398 SVQLANDQKM
+398 SIQLANDQQY
-408 ASEKGPNDAVA
+408 ASEKAPNEATA
-419 DYVSYLMRNPNLA
+419 DYVKYLMRNPALA
-432 EEIEK
+432 EQIE
-437 SRVQLPGLPTG
+437 SNRMQLPGLPTG
-448 VRSAAVLDALKLQ
+448 VRNSAVLDALKLQ
-461 LAPMR
+461 LAPIR
-466 KQKALAEKTA
+466 KEKTA
-476 FEQEM
+476 AERATFEQEM

-491 KPEEESS
+491 KPTEESPQ
-498 YVQAFT
+498 VQAFT
-504 SYMDDIKSQRNDVG
+504 SYMDDLKSKRDDVG

-524 YIVDPKLEKI
+524 YMVEPKLEKI
-534 SEGKPPVI
+534 AEGKPEVI
-542 AVNPQLMPFA
+542 AVNPELKPIM
-552 QPKQAERTRT
+552 QPKQAERARA
-562 KINELIDQ
+562 KINELLDQ
-570 VDTAQEERDAALR
+570 IDTAQQERDAAQR
-583 SNNRDAATAA
+583 AGNQDAATAA
-593 FERGNKALEQIN
+593 FERGNQALEQIN
-605 AFAEEAPAGDLTKG
+605 AFATETPSGELTKG

-653 KLDRLRRGDALGKE
+653 KLDRLRRGDAMGRERQRVLDKKTGE
-667 KVEPGKGVA
+667 YREELLPYGKGVA
-676 AATPDVLAKQAE
+676 AASPAVLAKQAE
-688 EARGKYIS
+688 EARGQYIS

-703 IHRRVAGKPALTY
+703 IHRRAANKLPLTY

-724 RIHDVVGDWIDRS
+724 RIHDVVGEWLSR
-737 KAQPEKTPQYNLKP
+737 AQAVPVRPEL
-751 IRERIDKNG
+751 
-760 NQIATYRVY
+760 
-769 DEETKSPVD
+769 EEVIVQPAQMRANK
-778 LTIVRQKDGTVF
+778 IVRGAVTK
-790 RVFSRYMDGKGG
+790 RVLKTRD
-802 GSEFDNSYAK
+802 
-812 SIPNEQIIQKS
+812 
-823 FLATELF
+823 LATTPLN
-830 SLGKESAAFT
+830 
-840 GDINKFAKLSDKEI
+840 DIARLSDSEV

-860 IAKVVDGLSEMPSQV
+860 IAKVVDSLSEMPSTAK
-875 SRETPI
+875 REIPI
-881 LKQQFATTEAK
+881 LKQQFASTEAQ

-899 ETAKTLGGEL
+899 ETAKTLGGAL

-922 PPRSPLVKGTRDAL
+922 PPLRPLVKSTRDAL

-944 SNKAS
+944 SNKATTG
-949 RNLLDAVEYVA
+949 LLDAVEYVA

-973 VQAINDAIKLYER
+973 VQAINDAIRLYER
-986 TAQEGEIAGEG
+986 TAQEGEAVGEG

-1007 TRKDIGYIR
+1007 SRKDMGYIR
-1016 ATPANFAKSPQ
+1016 ATAANFAKSPQ
-1027 IKPVWEALDQARKL
+1027 IKPVWEALEQARKL
-1041 KAKTEASQKARSAR
+1041 KAKTEANQKARSAR

-1061 QVEAIEKQ
+1061 QVEAIEEQ
-1069 LEALKNQMQF
+1069 LEAIKNQMQF

-1088 IGKYSNEDIAKMFVP
+1088 IGKYSNADIAKMFAS

-1113 KALLD
+1113 KLLMGR
-1118 QYLAVARNVFNQNYN
+1118 YLQVAKQG
-1133 PSIEQ
+1133 IGKTKEQ
-1138 TVESNARLI
+1138 KEQAM
-1147 KKVNAK
+1147 
-1153 LSAVFTPQQMEYVKN
+1153 SAFTEDEKTHIN
-1168 KLIPDFNDKIIPEY
+1168 KLISEFNAEKMPEY
-1182 LIRLRQA
+1182 EKNVKQA
-1189 QQTLALGQR
+1189 LQALSLGQR
-1198 LEGANN
+1198 LESTNN
-1204 RLVELMQDSNAAV
+1204 RLVELMQDNNAAV

-1230 LLDKL
+1230 LLEKL

-1293 PEIERARRSL
+1293 PEIERAHRAL

-1316 IEAAKKEMVEGTGQ
+1316 IEAAKKEMTEGTGQ

-1341 QGFVESIEKAE
+1341 QGLVENIEAAE
-1352 TELDELQKLR
+1352 TELANLQEAR

-1392 RQLADMRK
+1392 RQLANMRK
-1400 EPLTAVELGERG
+1400 EPLTAVELGGRG
-1412 KLGKLKYPFSAQR
+1412 ELGKLKYPFSAQR
-1425 VESQVKAQQAA
+1425 VESQVKAQQAV
-1436 VDEAEKRANEFQK
+1436 VDEAQKRADEFQK

-1483 AEINTP
+1483 AEISTP
-1489 EQKRLDA
+1489 EQKRLDD
-1496 LRDKGMQAAKEV
+1496 LRDNGMQAAKEV
-1508 DEAAVLQAVK
+1508 DEAAVLQRVK
-1518 DKQIQL
+1518 DKQIQI
-1524 FDDEIFDARGEVQLF
+1524 FDDEIFDARGEVQSF
-1539 MGPEDMNQL
+1539 MGPENMEQL
-1548 ADIMADPKTTNI
+1548 ADIMANPKTTNV

-1590 AKAPKAATVPSTTA
+1590 VKAPKAATVPSTTA

-1612 TGSGAGKAFTPEEMD
+1612 TGSGVAKAFTPAEMD
-1627 EMDRAELR
+1627 EMARADIR
-1635 DANALAKQI
+1635 DANELAKKI
-1644 LGTKAPKL
+1644 LGTKAPQL
-1652 KSISPAKAAR
+1652 KEPSKR
-1662 SAKELLDTDA
+1662 KQ
-1672 FVSSTDLRSNI
+1672 
-1683 AGTGKTQADFEF
+1683 GKMIDPNMGLFDDFEF

-1706 AELEAELTAGMGEPV
+1706 AELEAELTAGMGEPI
-1721 TGRKIEAMVSNK
+1721 TGRNVEALVSNK
-1733 LAVYESVQDFLN
+1733 LAVYESVQDFLD
-1745 KQPKLKRTGKSEYD
+1745 KQPKLKGVGKSKYE

-1770 QNGKAVLFANNIGK
+1770 QDGKAILFANNIGK

-1823 TEDSLETRVGK
+1823 TDDSMEARVGK

-1882 KMVVDAFK
+1882 KMVVDGFK
-1890 KALEKFGISA
+1890 RALEKFGITS

-1912 YGAAQLEL
+1912 YGAAHLEL

-1925 GTGVNFDMF
+1925 GTGVSFDMF

-1958 GTAQTYQID
+1958 GTAHSYQID

-1982 QAWLQTQRPEF
+1982 QAWLQTQKPKF
-1993 IGKLPAGIPE
+1993 TGKLPAGIPE
-2003 QFLNMPLREVN
+2003 QFLFMPLVEAN
-2014 NAQTGENPYKIF
+2014 NAYGGQNPNKIF
-2026 KEAVQGEIENIEEAR
+2026 KEAVQGEIENIETERKQFSKLSNVPRAV
-2041 PKYALAA
+2041 KAA
-2048 LPASAKQTRT
+2048 PART
-2058 AIPITAAQ
+2058 ATPITAAQ
-2066 VRATGTPTR
+2066 VRAAATPAR

-2080 ITARPVA
+2080 ITATPVRNYGYGP
-2087 VKTLAVPALSW
+2087 VTKPLSW
-2098 RVEWMRGL
+2098 RVEWMQGL
-2106 SVAEVDKKIKEL
+2106 SDAEVDKKIEEL
-2118 KKFAETADEHLK
+2118 KKFAETADEHLEA
-2130 VPFVNAVYKGKQF
+2130 VNQFPVYKGKE
-2143 YELWNTNRAAAYTVN
+2143 YIELYKAYPTAAKVIHAFDKMTDAN
-2158 VFENTI
+2158 Q
-2164 RENNGT
+2164 GT
-2170 PPTWKEAIAATKV
+2170 PPSWKEAIASVKAEASKNVKEFGEFFERFTYGKDPYTKQV
-2183 EAKKDLKD
+2183 YDEAKETLRD
-2191 FEGFE
+2191 
-2196 NPASK
+2196 
-2201 DAYNT
+2201 
-2206 AKEVLDTI
+2206 I
-2214 DALDVNDFQYNPPS
+2214 DAFDINDFKYNPPS
-2228 GPPVPEPAGYMMRAL
+2228 GPPVPEPAGYMMRTL

-2256 PADKQPEV
+2256 HADKQPEV
-2264 VKDAF
+2264 VEDAF
-2269 KRIYDGLYKKQQ
+2269 KRIYDGLDKKQQ

-2286 AIGHVR
+2286 AIGHIR
-2292 PDRQSGRDLY
+2292 PDRQTGRDLY
-2302 DALSSV
+2302 NALSAV
-2308 LESNGMPSELCNMF
+2308 LEHSGMPSEMCDMF
-2322 TSELLHAEGVAGIKF
+2322 ASEMLHAEGVAGIKF
-2337 FDGVSRYSATDLGVP
+2337 FDGVSRYSATQGVP

-2378 QTQPMQKS
+2378 QTQPMQKG
-2386 EILFS
+2386 EMLFS
-2391 RSAEY
+2391 RSEEF
-2396 TNPEIAKHSGFVDKI
+2396 TNPELAKQGEFIKKI
-2411 VAKDKSW
+2411 VATDKTLW
-2418 TQKLKANLT
+2418 QRIKANLT

-2448 MEPLKGTQMLYYLRM
+2448 MDPVKGTQMLYYLRM

-2484 KTRPDGRVERVLE
+2484 KTRPDGKVERLIE
-2497 SKESAN
+2497 SGESAN

-2521 EAVNTMFTLYMAA
+2521 EAVNRVFTLYMAA
-2534 IRAGN
+2534 IRADN
-2539 KGLSSLNFGEDV
+2539 KGLASLNFGEDV

-2556 NNTMSAIKAT
+2556 NKTMDAIKAT
-2566 PGLEAVFKNAQAEY
+2566 PGLEKVLKQAKDEY
-2580 NEYNRNLIDF
+2580 NAYNRNLIEF

-2595 ALSKEVGKRLLREN
+2595 ALSKEVGKRLVREN

-2615 RERNGVAELL
+2615 RERNGVAELV
-2625 IGGESPIRIGSIA
+2625 IGNESPIRIGSIA

-2689 AKFVKMAAGPDVV
+2689 AKFVKISAGPDVV
-2702 KFRDDGADRYA
+2702 KFRDDGEDRYA

-2755 FPAQVLRKA
+2755 MPSQLLRKA
-2764 ITLSP
+2764 ITISP

-2781 AAPILSGADF
+2781 AAPIISGADF

-2805 KKTLERRGVTG
+2805 KQTLERRGITG

-2828 KILRDVSEGKP
+2828 KILRDVAEGKP
-2839 GWMTALGKL
+2839 GWMTALGRL
-2848 EAMSMEADAT
+2848 EAMGMEADAT

-2889 RGASPSVHVANSLI
+2889 RGASPSVHVANALI

-2932 REKMLRRG
+2932 REKLLQRG
-2940 AFMAVASLAYA
+2940 AMMAVASLAYA
-2951 AIMQD
+2951 ALMQD
-2956 DEAYKNANPDQK
+2956 DDAYKNATPDQK

-2973 VRVPGLDE
+2973 VRIPGLDE
-2981 PIKVP
+2981 PVRIP

-2999 EAVLNSMVNENGG
+2999 EALYNSMVNEHGG

-3025 TIPGGSSYGI
+3025 TVPGGSSYGI
-3035 PQIMKPA
+3035 PQALKPA

-3090 IVFEQLVSGYTGA
+3090 IVFEQLVSGYTGT

-3115 IPTGETP
+3115 IPANETP
-3122 EKAVKRL
+3122 EQAVKRL
-3129 SEYPILGGA
+3129 SDYPIVGGA
-3138 FQPNDAGGIVNSVYE
+3138 FQPNDAGGIINSVYE

-3158 LKIKSTFDKLVGEGR
+3158 IKVKQSFDKMVEEGR
-3173 MSDAKALL
+3173 MSEAKELL
-3181 QRRGNEYMQAELANS
+3181 QRRGNEFMQAELAHS
-3196 FKNDMNQLTQAERAI
+3196 FKNDMTKLTQAERAI

-3227 IRKIKTSVAQMVRD
+3227 IRKIKIAVAQTVRE

-3246 ILLASPF
+3246 IRLSTPF

>member
-1 MYPEAFVQK
+1 MPQAVPLPDGSYVAIREGETPQQAYARAQQMYPEAFRLA
-10 QAPVAP
+10 APAAP
-16 TETTFGGQTKEFFK
+16 KETTFGGQTKEFFK

-35 AIGLTEQAGIG
+35 AIGLVEQAGTG

-60 QYIKEI
+60 KYIKET
-66 AATAKAP
+66 AAAAKAP

-143 LGAVVGASE
+143 LGAVVGATE
-152 MFAPLR
+152 MFAPTR

-166 VLDGATAYVKRALM
+166 VLEGATSYVKRALM
-180 AGGEEAAQEAAA
+180 AGGEEAAQEAAS
-192 QAAQNIISKGI
+192 QAAQNIITKGI

-234 AIGRRAPKPV
+234 AIGRRAPTTP
-244 LTDEI
+244 LTDEV
-249 KQAREEAA
+249 KQARAEAEKQQEE
-257 VQAEQEKAR
+257 EKIR

-274 GLFQQTQDLEA
+274 EVFQKTQDLEA
-285 QRRAL
+285 QRKAL
-290 KEQLIPIRKGESP
+290 KSQLIPIKKGISP

-327 ADEYVRVKPILKQ
+327 ADEYVRVKPILKR
-340 AAEQERVAK
+340 AAEEEKVAK
-349 LTPQEYAFG
+349 LTPYEYALG
-358 IEPEQAAPQAQAEPR
+358 LKPEEAAQAPSEPR
-373 MYYDQEVAPP
+373 MYYDQEIVPP
-383 QEPKAEDAAARYAAE
+383 TAPKAEDAATRYAAE
-398 SVQLANDQKM
+398 SIQLANNQQL
-408 ASEKGPNDAVA
+408 ASEKAPNAAVA
-419 DYVSYLMRNPNLA
+419 DYVAYLMRNPNLA
-432 EEIEK
+432 EDIE
-437 SRVQLPGLPTG
+437 RNRMQLPGLPTG
-448 VRSAAVLDALKLQ
+448 VRNSAVLDALKLQ
-461 LAPMR
+461 LAPAR
-466 KQKALAEKTA
+466 KEKATAEKTA

-481 GTRQTAFGAT
+481 GARKTAFGVPQPT
-491 KPEEESS
+491 EESPQ
-498 YVQAFT
+498 VQAFT
-504 SYMDDIKSQRNDVG
+504 SYMDDLKSQRDDVG

-524 YIVDPKLEKI
+524 YMVEPKLEKI
-534 SEGKPPVI
+534 AEGKPPVI
-542 AVNPQLMPFA
+542 AVNPELKPFT
-552 QPKQAERTRT
+552 QPKMAERSRE
-562 KINELIDQ
+562 KINTLLDEIDQ
-570 VDTAQEERDAALR
+570 ANTDRDAALR

-593 FERGNKALEQIN
+593 FERGNQALEQIN
-605 AFAEEAPAGDLTKG
+605 AFAEPTPAGELTKG

-640 RNEQNTALNAIED
+640 RNEQNTALNTIED
-653 KLDRLRRGDALGKE
+653 KIDRLRRGDALGRE
-667 KVEPGKGVA
+667 GVEPGKGVA
-676 AATPDVLAKQAE
+676 AATPEMLAKQAE

-703 IHRRVAGKPALTY
+703 IHRRVSGKPELTY

-724 RIHDVVGDWIDRS
+724 RIHDVVGEWLSR
-737 KAQPEKTPQYNLKP
+737 AQAAPVKPELEEVVVQPAQMRANKLIRGAVTKRVLKT
-751 IRERIDKNG
+751 RD
-760 NQIATYRVY
+760 
-769 DEETKSPVD
+769 
-778 LTIVRQKDGTVF
+778 
-790 RVFSRYMDGKGG
+790 
-802 GSEFDNSYAK
+802 
-812 SIPNEQIIQKS
+812 
-823 FLATELF
+823 LATTPLNEI
-830 SLGKESAAFT
+830 AR
-840 GDINKFAKLSDKEI
+840 LSDKEV

-860 IAKVVDGLSEMPSQV
+860 IAKVVDNLSQLPSTAT
-875 SRETPI
+875 REVPV
-881 LKQQFATTEAK
+881 LKQQFAATEAQ
-892 KVAEAKG
+892 KVAEARG
-899 ETAKTLGGEL
+899 ETAKTTGGEMRRL
-909 RRRTE
+909 REYVGNMIDKALT
-914 FVRNLMSK
+914 RN
-922 PPRSPLVKGTRDAL
+922 PPEEIQNSLE
-936 NRAADIMD
+936 RAKEIIDD
-944 SNKAS
+944 GKAS
-949 RNLLDAVEYVA
+949 KTLLDAAQNQAARILRGEDLGKQVYTKREAVSGKRVVENVPGREAETRFGERGRKYKTVSYEA
-960 TNLAEGRRVMPQD
+960 ELAPEGSSLRELQ
-973 VQAINDAIKLYER
+973 DAIKLYER
-986 TAQEGEIAGEG
+986 TAQEGEAVGEG
-997 APGQGQLFPE
+997 EKGQGQLFPE
-1007 TRKDIGYIR
+1007 TRKELGYIR
-1016 ATPANFAKSPQ
+1016 ATAANFAKSPQ
-1027 IKPVWEALDQARKL
+1027 IKPVWEALAQARKV
-1041 KAKTEASQKARSAR
+1041 KAKTEAKQKARSAR

-1061 QVEAIEKQ
+1061 QVEAIEEQ
-1069 LEALKNQMQF
+1069 LEAIKNQMQF

-1088 IGKYSNEDIAKMFVP
+1088 IGKYSNADIAKMFAS

-1113 KALLD
+1113 KLLMD
-1118 QYLAVARNVFNQNYN
+1118 RYLQVSRQNIGKTAAQQEKAM
-1133 PSIEQ
+1133 S
-1138 TVESNARLI
+1138 
-1147 KKVNAK
+1147 
-1153 LSAVFTPQQMEYVKN
+1153 VFTEEQKQKVN
-1168 KLIPDFNDKIIPEY
+1168 KLIQDFNTNKIPEY
-1182 LIRLRQA
+1182 EKNVKQA
-1189 QQTLALGQR
+1189 LQALSLGQR
-1198 LEGANN
+1198 LESTNN

-1230 LLDKL
+1230 LLEKL
-1235 KLIKDSLRNSVLLTD
+1235 KLIKDSLRNSVFLTD

-1283 LSDTLGELLD
+1283 LSNTLGELLD
-1293 PEIERARRSL
+1293 PEIERARRAL

-1316 IEAAKKEMVEGTGQ
+1316 IEAAKKEMTEGTGQ

-1341 QGFVESIEKAE
+1341 QGLVENIEAAE
-1352 TELDELQKLR
+1352 TELADLQEAR

-1377 DKDLKTEREYLEILE
+1377 DKDLKAEREYLELLE
-1392 RQLADMRK
+1392 RQLATMRK
-1400 EPLTAVELGERG
+1400 EPLTAVETGRVG
-1412 KLGKLKYPFSAQR
+1412 ALGKLKYPFAAQR
-1425 VESQVKAQQAA
+1425 LESQVKAQQAA
-1436 VDEAEKRANEFQK
+1436 VDEAQKRAEEFQK

-1483 AEINTP
+1483 AEISTP
-1489 EQKRLDA
+1489 EQKRLDD

-1508 DEAAVLQAVK
+1508 DEAEVLQRVK
-1518 DKQIQL
+1518 DKQTQI
-1524 FDDEIFDARGEVQLF
+1524 FDDEIFDARGEVQSF
-1539 MGPEDMNQL
+1539 MGPENMDQL
-1548 ADIMADPKTTNI
+1548 ADIMADPKTTNV

-1581 KEVFLTGKP
+1581 KEVFLAGKP
-1590 AKAPKAATVPSTTA
+1590 APEPKAATVPSTAA

-1612 TGSGAGKAFTPEEMD
+1612 TGSGVTKALTPEELD
-1627 EMDRAELR
+1627 EMNRAEIR
-1635 DANALAKQI
+1635 DANDLSKKI
-1644 LGTKAPKL
+1644 FGTKAPQL
-1652 KSISPAKAAR
+1652 KEPSKR
-1662 SAKELLDTDA
+1662 KQGKMLDPNMGLFD
-1672 FVSSTDLRSNI
+1672 
-1683 AGTGKTQADFEF
+1683 DFEF

-1721 TGRKIEAMVSNK
+1721 TGRKVEALVSNK
-1733 LAVYESVQDFLN
+1733 LAVYESVQDFLD
-1745 KQPKLKRTGKSEYD
+1745 KQPKLKSTGKSEYE

-1793 EVGVHLGFRN
+1793 EVGVHMGFRN

-1823 TEDSLETRVGK
+1823 TEDSMEARVGK

-1882 KMVVDAFK
+1882 KMVVDGFR

-1912 YGAAQLEL
+1912 YGAAHLEL

-1925 GTGVNFDMF
+1925 GTGVKFDMF

-1958 GTAQTYQID
+1958 GTAESYRVE
-1967 AATKQ
+1967 AVTKIGGL
-1972 YDDWVDRPDI
+1972 YDQWIDRPDI
-1982 QAWLQTQRPEF
+1982 QAWFESQKPRF
-1993 IGKLPAGIPE
+1993 VGKLPAGIPE
-2003 QFLNMPLREVN
+2003 QFLNMPLREAG
-2014 NAQTGENPYKIF
+2014 NANGIENPHKVF
-2026 KEAVQGEIENIEEAR
+2026 KEAIQGEIENIEAEK
-2041 PKYALAA
+2041 PKYPLAN
-2048 LPASAKQTRT
+2048 LPASAKPTRT

-2066 VRATGTPTR
+2066 VRAMGTPTR
-2075 VTARP
+2075 VTATP
-2080 ITARPVA
+2080 IRNYGYGPVA
-2087 VKTLAVPALSW
+2087 VKTVAKPTSW

-2106 SVAEVDKKIKEL
+2106 SLEEVDKKIQEL
-2118 KKFAETADEHLK
+2118 KKFAETADADLA
-2130 VPFVNAVYKGKQF
+2130 AVYYAPVYRGKD
-2143 YELWNTNRAAAYTVN
+2143 YIDTYKTNIAAAKVIHA
-2158 VFENTI
+2158 FEKMMDAND
-2164 RENNGT
+2164 GV
-2170 PPTWKEAIAATKV
+2170 PPSWKEAIARVKTEETKTLKEFEDFFKRFTYGKDPYTKQV
-2183 EAKKDLKD
+2183 YDEAK
-2191 FEGFE
+2191 ETV
-2196 NPASK
+2196 NA
-2201 DAYNT
+2201 
-2206 AKEVLDTI
+2206 I
-2214 DALDVNDFQYNPPS
+2214 DAFDVNDFQYNPAS
-2228 GPPVPEPAGYMMRAL
+2228 APPVPEPAGYMMRTL

-2256 PADKQPEV
+2256 HADKQPEV

-2269 KRIYDGLYKKQQ
+2269 KRIYDSLDKKQQ

-2286 AIGHVR
+2286 SIGHVR
-2292 PDRQSGRDLY
+2292 ADRQNGRDLY
-2302 DALSSV
+2302 NALGAV
-2308 LESNGMPSELCNMF
+2308 LEQNGMPSELCDMF
-2322 TSELLHAEGVAGIKF
+2322 ASEMLHAEGVAGIKF
-2337 FDGVSRYSATDLGVP
+2337 FDGVSRYSATSSGVP

-2378 QTQPMQKS
+2378 QTQPMQKG

-2391 RSAEY
+2391 RAADF
-2396 TNPEIAKHSGFVDKI
+2396 TNPEIAKRGGFIKKI
-2411 VAKDKSW
+2411 VAKDRSLW
-2418 TQKLKANLT
+2418 QKIKANLT

-2473 AVSNGAPAIVE
+2473 AISNGAPAIVE
-2484 KTRPDGRVERVLE
+2484 KTRPDGRVERVIE

-2521 EAVNTMFTLYMAA
+2521 EAVNSVFTLYMAA
-2534 IRAGN
+2534 LRAKN
-2539 KGLSSLNFGEDV
+2539 KGLSTLNFGEDV

-2556 NNTMSAIKAT
+2556 DDTMAAIKAT
-2566 PGLEAVFKNAQAEY
+2566 PGLEDVLKLARDEY
-2580 NEYNRNLIDF
+2580 NAYNRNLVEF

-2595 ALSKEVGKRLLREN
+2595 ALSKDVAKRLLSEN

-2646 VGGDRPILDFMTS
+2646 IGGDKPILDFMTS

-2665 LLMDM
+2665 MLMDM

-2689 AKFVKMAAGPDVV
+2689 AKFVKIADGPDVV
-2702 KFRDDGADRYA
+2702 KFRDDGKDRYA

-2730 VPADILVKGMEGI
+2730 VPADILVKGMKGI
-2743 PTQMPAMLRVMA
+2743 PTQMPTMLRVMA
-2755 FPAQVLRKA
+2755 MPSQLLRKA
-2764 ITLSP
+2764 ITISP

-2796 ALKEINSAT
+2796 ALKELNSTT

-2816 GQQFVGGAEDLT
+2816 GQQFTGGAADLT
-2828 KILRDVSEGKP
+2828 KILRDVAEGKP

-2919 SMGKMPFNDQLRI
+2919 SMGKMPFNDQVRI
-2932 REKMLRRG
+2932 REKLLQRG
-2940 AFMAVASLAYA
+2940 AMMAVASLAYA
-2951 AIMQD
+2951 ALMQD
-2956 DEAYKNANPDQK
+2956 DDAYKNATPDQK

-2981 PIKVP
+2981 PVRIP

-2999 EAVLNSMVNENGG
+2999 EALYNSMVNEHGG

-3025 TIPGGSSYGI
+3025 TVPGGSSYGI
-3035 PQIMKPA
+3035 PQALKPA

-3075 SELAKGIGK
+3075 SELAKSVGK
-3084 TLGISP
+3084 AFGISP
-3090 IVFEQLVSGYTGA
+3090 IVFEQLISGYTGT

-3115 IPTGETP
+3115 VPTGETP
-3122 EKAVKRL
+3122 EQAVKRL
-3129 SEYPILGGA
+3129 SDYPIIGGA
-3138 FQPNDAGGIVNSVYE
+3138 FQPNDAGGIINSVYE

-3158 LKIKSTFDKLVGEGR
+3158 LKVKQSFDRMVAEGR
-3173 MSDAKALL
+3173 MSEAKDLL
-3181 QRRGNEYMQAELANS
+3181 QRRGNEYMQADLANK
-3196 FKNDMNQLTQAERAI
+3196 FKANMNKLTQAERAI
-3211 SASKMSPEE
+3211 TASSMTPEA
-3220 KRAQLDK
+3220 KREQLDQ
-3227 IRKIKTSVAQMVRD
+3227 IRKIKIAVAQTVRE

-3246 ILLASPF
+3246 IHLSIPF